1 MIKHDN
7 CIFMLYLLFN
17 FKEKRFTYICPA
29 KPIQMFKKVFTLFII
44 SFYTVFCSAQQVR
57 PLKSSEIYRELKT
70 LKNLPKVLYL
80 AAHPDDENTG
90 LLSWL
95 VNDQNLETGYLSLTR
110 GDGGQNLLGTEQGA
124 ALGLI
129 RTHELLEARKLDGA
143 QQFFTRAIDFGF
155 SKNTTDTFKQ
165 WDENSIIAD
174 VVWVIRKFRPDV
186 IICRFPPTA
195 AAGHGQHA
203 ASAVVAEKAFQLA
216 GDKTAFPNQL
226 KYLKVWQPKR
236 ILWNTFRFGSVNTT
250 SENQLKI
257 TVGQYD
263 AQLGMGY
270 GELAGI
276 SRSLHKSQG
285 AGTQSVAG
293 VKTEYFSYVA
303 GEPAKA
309 NLFDGISKTWTQE
322 GSPDIDQSLDKI
334 ISDFNFNH
342 PENSLPALL
351 ALRKKVMALKDSDLK
366 KDKIKSLDQII
377 LSCAGF
383 MGEMITN
390 QPEAVAG
397 NQYNFRLNVISR
409 AENHVVLENVKWLN
423 TSENINR
430 KLSKDSLIIIQHDI
444 QIPEDAALTE
454 PYWLAKPAVNA
465 ATFSVP
471 NDTLI
476 GLPDTESPLNV
487 LLDLKI
493 GSEKF
498 QVKLP
503 LSFKKLDPV
512 RGDVVEPLRIVPAL
526 EVKFI
531 QPLYLVKENEDLKVS
546 LQVKVN
552 SDRPF
557 RNGKV
562 NLMYNGER
570 LGGGDLQSFNGKYVT
585 VDYTIA
591 KTKLA
596 SIRSNRLQLDAD
608 FVVDGRPYNK
618 KQVLI
623 QYPHLPSLQY
633 FAPASVIVMKG
644 DIQSNVKKVGYI
656 EGAGDFIP
664 EFLRMA
670 GIQVEVL
677 KDEDFY
683 GKADESGSS
692 TQNKLSQYDAIV
704 MGVRANN
711 TEKNLGR
718 WMPFLWAYVKAG
730 GNLVMQYNTNQDV
743 TVDQL
748 GIYNFRIANKRVT
761 EENAAV
767 TFLNPNHKL
776 LNFPNK
782 ITSNDFNGWVQERGA
797 YFPDQWDAAYE
808 PLFEMHD
815 TGEEPLQ
822 GSTLYARYGKGNFIY
837 TPLAF
842 FRQLPAGNVGAARL
856 FLNFLSAQK
865 N

>member
-1 MIKHDN
+1 
-7 CIFMLYLLFN
+7 
-17 FKEKRFTYICPA
+17 
-29 KPIQMFKKVFTLFII
+29 MFKKVSTVFILG
-44 SFYTVFCSAQQVR
+44 FYTVFCSAQQVR
-57 PLKSSEIYRELKT
+57 PSKSSEIYRELKT
-70 LKNLPKVLYL
+70 LKQLPKVLYL

-95 VNDQNLETGYLSLTR
+95 INDQNVETGYLSLTR

-174 VVWVIRKFRPDV
+174 VVWTIRKFRPDV

-203 ASAVVAEKAFQLA
+203 ASAVVAEKAFKLA
-216 GDKTAFPNQL
+216 GDKTAFPDQL
-226 KYLKVWQPKR
+226 KYVNVWQPKR
-236 ILWNTFRFGSVNTT
+236 VLWNTFRFGGVNTT
-250 SENQLKI
+250 AENQLKV

-270 GELAGI
+270 GELAGL

-293 VKTEYFSYVA
+293 IRTEYFSHVI
-303 GEPAKA
+303 GEPAKTT
-309 NLFDGISKTWTQE
+309 LFDGVTKTWTSQ
-322 GSPDIDQSLDKI
+322 GNADIDQSLDKI
-334 ISDFNFNH
+334 ISAFNFNN
-342 PENSLPALL
+342 PDLSLPALL
-351 ALRKKVMALKDSDLK
+351 TLRKKIVALQDADLK
-366 KDKIKSLDQII
+366 KDKLKSLDYII

-383 MGEMITN
+383 MGEVVTN
-390 QPEAVAG
+390 QAEAVAG
-397 NQYNFRLNVISR
+397 DKHNFRLNLISR
-409 AENHVVLENVKWLN
+409 ATNPVILEDVKWLN
-423 TSENINR
+423 QSEIFNK
-430 KLSKDSLIIIQHDI
+430 KLSKDSLITIQHDI
-444 QIPEDAALTE
+444 QIPTDVALTE
-454 PYWLAKPAVNA
+454 PYWLAKSPVNE

-471 NDTLI
+471 NDTLV
-476 GLPDTESPLNV
+476 GLPEAESPLNV
-487 LLDLKI
+487 LLGLRI

-512 RGDVVEPLRIVPAL
+512 RGDVVEALRIVPAL
-526 EVKFI
+526 ELKFT
-531 QPLYLVKENEDLKVS
+531 QPLYVARENEDLHLS
-546 LQVKVN
+546 LNVKVN
-552 SDRPF
+552 SSKKF
-557 RNGKV
+557 SNGKV

-570 LGGGDLQSFNGKYVT
+570 LGGADLSSLNGKDTTIDYV
-585 VDYTIA
+585 IP

-596 SIRSNRLQLDAD
+596 TIHSSRLQLDAN
-608 FVVDGRPYNK
+608 FVADGVTYNK
-618 KQVLI
+618 KQILI
-623 QYPHLPSLQY
+623 QYPHLPTLQY
-633 FAPASVIVMKG
+633 FAPATAAIMKG
-644 DIQSNVKKVGYI
+644 DIQAKVKKVGYI

-664 EFLRMA
+664 DFLRIA
-670 GIQVEVL
+670 GVQVDVL

-683 GKADESGSS
+683 GNIEESTGNGN
-692 TQNKLSQYDAIV
+692 QNKLSQYDAIV
-704 MGVRANN
+704 LGVRANN
-711 TEKNLGR
+711 TEKKLGR
-718 WMPFLWAYVKAG
+718 WMPFLWSYVKAG
-730 GNLVMQYNTNQDV
+730 GNLVMQYNTNQDT
-743 TVDQL
+743 TVDKL
-748 GIYNFRIANKRVT
+748 GMYNFSIANKRVT

-767 TFLNPNHKL
+767 KILNPNHKL

-782 ITSNDFNGWVQERGA
+782 ITADDFKGWIQERGA
-797 YFPDQWDAAYE
+797 YFPAQWDAAYE

-815 TGEEPLQ
+815 TDEEPLQ
-822 GSTLYARYGKGNFIY
+822 GSTLYAKYGKGNFIY

-856 FLNFLSAQK
+856 FFNFLSAQK
-865 N
+865 D

>member
-1 MIKHDN
+1 
-7 CIFMLYLLFN
+7 
-17 FKEKRFTYICPA
+17 
-29 KPIQMFKKVFTLFII
+29 MFKKVFSIFILG
-44 SFYTVFCSAQQVR
+44 FFTVFCSAQQVR
-57 PLKSSEIYRELKT
+57 PSKSSEIYRELKT
-70 LKNLPKVLYL
+70 LKHLPKVLYL

-95 VNDQNLETGYLSLTR
+95 INYQNVETGYLSLTR

-165 WDENSIIAD
+165 WDENSITAD

-203 ASAVVAEKAFQLA
+203 ASAVLAEKAFKLA
-216 GDKTAFPNQL
+216 GDKTAFPDQL
-226 KYLKVWQPKR
+226 KYVNVWQPKR
-236 ILWNTFRFGSVNTT
+236 LLWNTFRFGSVNTT
-250 SENQLKI
+250 AENQLKV

-270 GELAGI
+270 GELAGL

-293 VKTEYFSYVA
+293 IRTEYFSHVL

-309 NLFDGISKTWTQE
+309 TLFDGVNQTFTAK
-322 GSPDIDQSLDKI
+322 GNADIDQSLNKI
-334 ISDFNFNH
+334 ISDFNFNQ
-342 PENSLPALL
+342 PELSLPTLFV
-351 ALRKKVMALKDSDLK
+351 LRKKVMAINDLNLK
-366 KDKIKSLDQII
+366 KDKIKSLDNII

-383 MGEMITN
+383 MGEVVTN
-390 QPEAVAG
+390 QAEAVAG
-397 NQYNFRLNVISR
+397 ENYNFRLNMISR
-409 AENHVVLENVKWLN
+409 AENPVVLENVKWLSQ
-423 TSENINR
+423 SENLNR
-430 KLSKDSLIIIQHDI
+430 KLSKDSLITIEHQI
-444 QIPEDAALTE
+444 QIPADAALTE
-454 PYWLAKPAVNA
+454 PYWLAKPAKDA

-476 GLPDTESPLNV
+476 GLPEAESPLNV

-512 RGDVVEPLRIVPAL
+512 RGDVVEGLRIVPAL
-526 EVKFI
+526 ELKFT
-531 QPLYLVKENEDLKVS
+531 QPLYLVKENEDLHLS
-546 LQVKVN
+546 LNIKVN
-552 SDRPF
+552 SNKQF
-557 RNGKV
+557 KNGKV
-562 NLMYNGER
+562 NLIYKGEQ
-570 LGGGDLQSFNGKYVT
+570 LGSADVKLLNGKDNTIDYV
-585 VDYTIA
+585 IPKA
-591 KTKLA
+591 KLS
-596 SIRSNRLQLDAD
+596 SINSNRLQLDAN
-608 FVVDGRPYNK
+608 FVADGVTYNK

-633 FAPASVIVMKG
+633 FAPATVVVMKG
-644 DIQSNVKKVGYI
+644 DIQAKVKKVGYI
-656 EGAGDFIP
+656 QGAGDFIP
-664 EFLRMA
+664 EFLRIA
-670 GIQVEVL
+670 GIQVGVL

-683 GKADESGSS
+683 GNSDEAGGNRN
-692 TQNKLSQYDAIV
+692 QNKLSQYDAIV

-711 TEKNLGR
+711 SEKKLGR
-718 WMPFLWAYVKAG
+718 WMPFLWSYVKAG
-730 GNLVMQYNTNQDV
+730 GNLVMQYNTNQDT
-743 TVDQL
+743 TVEQL
-748 GIYNFRIANKRVT
+748 GMYHFSIANKRVT

-767 TFLNPNHKL
+767 KFLNPNHKL

-782 ITSNDFNGWVQERGA
+782 ITADDFNGWVQERGA

-808 PLFEMHD
+808 PLFEMQD

-822 GSTLYARYGKGNFIY
+822 GSTLYAKYGKGNFIY

>member
-1 MIKHDN
+1 
-7 CIFMLYLLFN
+7 L
-17 FKEKRFTYICPA
+17 KERRFIYICLA
-29 KPIQMFKKVFTLFII
+29 KQIEMFKKVITVSIL
-44 SFYTVFCSAQQVR
+44 SFNTVFCVAQQVR
-57 PLKSSEIYRELKT
+57 PSKSSEIYRELKT
-70 LKNLPKVLYL
+70 LKHIPKVLYL

-95 VNDQNLETGYLSLTR
+95 INDQNVETGYLSLTR

-165 WDENSIIAD
+165 WNVDSITAD

-203 ASAVVAEKAFQLA
+203 ASAVVAEKAFKLA
-216 GDKTAFPNQL
+216 GDKTAFPDQL
-226 KYLKVWQPKR
+226 KYVNAWQPKR
-236 ILWNTFRFGSVNTT
+236 VLWNTFRFGGVNTT
-250 SENQLKI
+250 AENQLKV

-263 AQLGMGY
+263 ALLGMGY
-270 GELAGI
+270 GELAGL

-293 VKTEYFSYVA
+293 IRTEYFSHVL
-303 GEPAKA
+303 GEPAKEP
-309 NLFDGISKTWTQE
+309 LFDGVAKTWTAK
-322 GSPDIDQSLDKI
+322 GNADIDQSLDKI
-334 ISDFNFNH
+334 ISTFNFNK
-342 PENSLPALL
+342 PDLSLPALL
-351 ALRKKVMALKDSDLK
+351 VLRKKVMTLNDVNLK
-366 KDKIKSLDQII
+366 KDKITALDNII

-383 MGEMITN
+383 MGEAVTN
-390 QPEAVAG
+390 QAEAVAG
-397 NQYNFRLNVISR
+397 DNYNFRLNLISR
-409 AENHVVLENVKWLN
+409 AVNPVVLENVKWLSH
-423 TSENINR
+423 SENFNR
-430 KLSKDSLIIIQHDI
+430 KLSKDSLITIQHDI
-444 QIPEDAALTE
+444 QIPADAALTE
-454 PYWLAKPAVNA
+454 PYWLVKSPTNA

-476 GLPDTESPLNV
+476 GLPEAESPLNV
-487 LLDLKI
+487 LLGLRI

-512 RGDVVEPLRIVPAL
+512 RGDVVEALRIVPAL
-526 EVKFI
+526 ELKFA
-531 QPLYLVKENEDLKVS
+531 QPLYLVKENEDLHLS
-546 LQVKVN
+546 LNFKVN
-552 SDRPF
+552 SNKQF
-557 RNGKV
+557 NNGKV

-570 LGGGDLQSFNGKYVT
+570 LGGGDLKSLNGKDFTIDYVIPKANLT
-585 VDYTIA
+585 LIN
-591 KTKLA
+591 
-596 SIRSNRLQLDAD
+596 SNRLQLDAN
-608 FVVDGRPYNK
+608 FVADGVTYNK

-633 FAPASVIVMKG
+633 FALATVIVMKG
-644 DIQSNVKKVGYI
+644 DIQAKVKRVGYI

-664 EFLRMA
+664 EFLRIA
-670 GIQVEVL
+670 GIQVDVL

-683 GKADESGSS
+683 GNLDESGGNGS
-692 TQNKLSQYDAIV
+692 QNKLSQYDAIV
-704 MGVRANN
+704 LGVRVNN
-711 TEKNLGR
+711 TEKKLGR
-718 WMPFLWAYVKAG
+718 WMPFLWSYVKAG
-730 GNLVMQYNTNQDV
+730 GNLVMQYNTNQDT

-748 GIYNFRIANKRVT
+748 GMYNFSIANKRVT
-761 EENAAV
+761 EENAEV

-782 ITSNDFNGWVQERGA
+782 ITTDDFNGWVQERGA

-815 TGEEPLQ
+815 TDEEALQ
-822 GSTLYARYGKGNFIY
+822 GSTLYAKYGKGNFIY

>member
-1 MIKHDN
+1 
-7 CIFMLYLLFN
+7 
-17 FKEKRFTYICPA
+17 
-29 KPIQMFKKVFTLFII
+29 MFKKVFLGCILGF
-44 SFYTVFCSAQQVR
+44 STVLCSAQQVR
-57 PLKSSEIYRELKT
+57 PSKSSEMYRELKT
-70 LKNLPKVLYL
+70 LKHLPKVLYL

-165 WDENSIIAD
+165 WDENSITAD
-174 VVWVIRKFRPDV
+174 VVWVIRTFRPDV

-203 ASAVVAEKAFQLA
+203 ASAVVAEKAFKLA
-216 GDKTAFPNQL
+216 GDKTAFPDQL
-226 KYLKVWQPKR
+226 RYVNVWQPKR
-236 ILWNTFRFGSVNTT
+236 LLWNTFRFGAVNTT
-250 SENQLKI
+250 AENQLKV

-270 GELAGI
+270 GELAGL

-293 VKTEYFSYVA
+293 IRTEYFSHVA

-309 NLFDGISKTWTQE
+309 TLLDGVTKTWTSK
-322 GSPDIDQSLDKI
+322 GNADIDQALDKI
-334 ISDFNFNH
+334 IAAFNFNN
-342 PENSLPALL
+342 PDLSLPALL
-351 ALRKKVMALKDSDLK
+351 ALRKKVMALQDPELK
-366 KDKIKSLDQII
+366 KDKIKSLDRII

-383 MGEMITN
+383 MGEAVTN

-397 NQYNFRLNVISR
+397 NQYNFKVNLISR
-409 AENHVVLENVKWLN
+409 ADNPVILENIQWLN
-423 TSENINR
+423 QSENLNR
-430 KLSKDSLIIIQHDI
+430 KLAKDSLITIGHDI
-444 QIPEDAALTE
+444 RIPADAALTE

-476 GLPDTESPLNV
+476 GLPEAESPLNV
-487 LLDLKI
+487 MLDLKI
-493 GSEKF
+493 GGEKF

-512 RGDVVEPLRIVPAL
+512 RGDMVEALRVVPAL
-526 EVKFI
+526 ELKFT
-531 QPLYLVKENEDLKVS
+531 QPLYLVKDNEDLHLSVT
-546 LQVKVN
+546 LNVN
-552 SDRPF
+552 SDQKF
-557 RNGKV
+557 SNGKL

-570 LGGGDLQSFNGKYVT
+570 LGGADISSIQGKEIT
-585 VDYTIA
+585 VDCIIPKA
-591 KTKLA
+591 KLT

-608 FVVDGRPYNK
+608 YVAGGITYNK

-633 FAPASVIVMKG
+633 FAPATVAVMKG
-644 DIQSNVKKVGYI
+644 DIRSTVKKVGYI
-656 EGAGDFIP
+656 QGAGDFIP
-664 EFLRMA
+664 EFLRIA
-670 GIQVEVL
+670 GIQVDVL

-683 GKADESGSS
+683 GNADASGDR
-692 TQNKLSQYDAIV
+692 LSQYDAIV
-704 MGVRANN
+704 LGIRANN
-711 TEKNLGR
+711 TEKKLGR
-718 WMPFLWAYVKAG
+718 WMPFLWAYAKAG
-730 GNLVMQYNTNQDV
+730 GNLVMQYNTNQDK

-748 GIYNFRIANKRVT
+748 GMYPFNIANKRVT
-761 EENAAV
+761 EEHAAV
-767 TFLNPNHKL
+767 TFLNPTHKL

-782 ITSNDFNGWVQERGA
+782 ITPDDFKGWVQERGA

-822 GSTLYARYGKGNFIY
+822 GSTLYAKYGKGNFIY

-842 FRQLPAGNVGAARL
+842 FRQLPAGNTGAARL
-856 FLNFLSAQK
+856 FMNFLSAQK

>member
-1 MIKHDN
+1 
-7 CIFMLYLLFN
+7 
-17 FKEKRFTYICPA
+17 
-29 KPIQMFKKVFTLFII
+29 MFKKVSTVFILGL
-44 SFYTVFCSAQQVR
+44 YTVFSAQQVR
-57 PLKSSEIYRELKT
+57 PSKSSEIYRELKT
-70 LKNLPKVLYL
+70 LKHLPKVLYL

-95 VNDQNLETGYLSLTR
+95 INDQNVETGYLSLTR

-165 WDENSIIAD
+165 WDENNIIAD

-203 ASAVVAEKAFQLA
+203 ASAVVAEKAFKLA
-216 GDKTAFPNQL
+216 GDKTVFPNQL
-226 KYLKVWQPKR
+226 KYVNLWQPKR
-236 ILWNTFRFGSVNTT
+236 VLWNTFRFGAVNTT

-270 GELAGI
+270 GELAGL

-293 VKTEYFSYVA
+293 IKTEYFSHVN
-303 GEPAKA
+303 GQPAKETF
-309 NLFDGISKTWTQE
+309 FDGVTKTWTSQ
-322 GSPDIDQSLDKI
+322 GNADIDQSLDKI
-334 ISDFNFNH
+334 ISDFNFNE
-342 PENSLPALL
+342 PDRSLPALL
-351 ALRKKVMALKDSDLK
+351 VLRKKVLALKDSDLK
-366 KDKIKSLDQII
+366 KDKIKSLDNII
-377 LSCAGF
+377 LSCVGF
-383 MGEMITN
+383 MGEVVTN
-390 QPEAVAG
+390 QAEAVAG
-397 NQYNFRLNVISR
+397 DHYNFRLNLISR
-409 AENHVVLENVKWLN
+409 TSNPVVLENVKWLSQ
-423 TSENINR
+423 SENFNR
-430 KLSKDSLIIIQHDI
+430 KLSKDSLITIQHDI
-444 QIPEDAALTE
+444 QIPADAALTE
-454 PYWLAKPAVNA
+454 PYWLAKPAKDA

-471 NDTLI
+471 SDTLI
-476 GLPDTESPLNV
+476 GLPEAESPLNV
-487 LLDLKI
+487 LLGLKI
-493 GSEKF
+493 GSENF

-512 RGDVVEPLRIVPAL
+512 RGDVVEVLRIVPAL
-526 EVKFI
+526 ELKFT
-531 QPLYLVKENEDLKVS
+531 QPLYLVKENEDLNLS
-546 LQVKVN
+546 LNFKVN
-552 SDRPF
+552 SSKQF
-557 RNGKV
+557 NNGKV
-562 NLMYNGER
+562 NLLYNGER
-570 LGGGDLQSFNGKYVT
+570 LGGGDLKSINGKDFT
-585 VDYTIA
+585 VDYVIP
-591 KTKLA
+591 KTKLV
-596 SIRSNRLQLDAD
+596 SIKSNQLQLDAN
-608 FVVDGRPYNK
+608 FFADGVTYNK

-633 FAPASVIVMKG
+633 FTPATVEVMKG
-644 DIQSNVKKVGYI
+644 DIQAKVKKVGYVQ
-656 EGAGDFIP
+656 GAGDFIP
-664 EFLRMA
+664 EFLRIA
-670 GIQVEVL
+670 GIQVDVL

-683 GKADESGSS
+683 GNLDESNGNGN
-692 TQNKLSQYDAIV
+692 QNKLSQYDAIV
-704 MGVRANN
+704 LGVRANN
-711 TEKNLGR
+711 TEKKLGR
-718 WMPFLWAYVKAG
+718 WMPFLWSYVKTG
-730 GNLVMQYNTNQDV
+730 GNLVMQYNTNQDT

-748 GIYNFRIANKRVT
+748 GMYNFNIANKRVT
-761 EENAAV
+761 EENAEV
-767 TFLNPNHKL
+767 KFLNPNHKL
-776 LNFPNK
+776 LSFPNK
-782 ITSNDFNGWVQERGA
+782 ITADDFNGWVQERGA
-797 YFPDQWDAAYE
+797 YFPDKWDAAYE

-822 GSTLYARYGKGNFIY
+822 GSTLYAKYGKGNFIY

>member
-1 MIKHDN
+1 
-7 CIFMLYLLFN
+7 
-17 FKEKRFTYICPA
+17 
-29 KPIQMFKKVFTLFII
+29 MFKKVSTVFILG
-44 SFYTVFCSAQQVR
+44 FYTVFCSAQQVR
-57 PLKSSEIYRELKT
+57 PSKSSEIYRELKT
-70 LKNLPKVLYL
+70 LKQLPKVLYL
-80 AAHPDDENTG
+80 AAHPDDENTR

-95 VNDQNLETGYLSLTR
+95 INDQNVETGYLSLTR

-165 WDENSIIAD
+165 WDADSITAD

-203 ASAVVAEKAFQLA
+203 ASAVVAEKAFKLA
-216 GDKTAFPNQL
+216 GDKTAFPDQL
-226 KYLKVWQPKR
+226 KYVNVWQPKR
-236 ILWNTFRFGSVNTT
+236 VLWNTFRFGGVNTT
-250 SENQLKI
+250 AEDQLKV

-270 GELAGI
+270 GELAGL

-293 VKTEYFSYVA
+293 IKTEYFSHVL
-303 GEPAKA
+303 GETAKA
-309 NLFDGISKTWTQE
+309 TLFDGITKTWTSQ
-322 GSPDIDQSLDKI
+322 GSADIDQSLDKI
-334 ISDFNFNH
+334 ISAFNFNN
-342 PENSLPALL
+342 PDLSLPALL
-351 ALRKKVMALKDSDLK
+351 ALRKKVMALKDADLK
-366 KDKIKSLDQII
+366 KDKIKSLDNII

-383 MGEMITN
+383 MGEVVTN
-390 QPEAVAG
+390 QAEAVAG
-397 NQYNFRLNVISR
+397 DHYNFRLNLISR
-409 AENHVVLENVKWLN
+409 AANPVVLDNVQWLSQ
-423 TSENINR
+423 SESFNR
-430 KLSKDSLIIIQHDI
+430 KLSKDSLITIQHDI
-444 QIPEDAALTE
+444 QIPADAALTE
-454 PYWLAKPAVNA
+454 PYWLAKSPKDA

-476 GLPDTESPLNV
+476 GLPEAESPLNV
-487 LLDLKI
+487 LLGLKI
-493 GSEKF
+493 GSESF

-512 RGDVVEPLRIVPAL
+512 RGDVVEALRIVPAL
-526 EVKFI
+526 ELKFT
-531 QPLYLVKENEDLKVS
+531 QALYLVKENEDLHLS
-546 LQVKVN
+546 LNVKAN
-552 SDRPF
+552 SNKPYN
-557 RNGKV
+557 NGIL

-570 LGGGDLQSFNGKYVT
+570 LGSANISSLNGKDTTIDYV
-585 VDYTIA
+585 IP

-596 SIRSNRLQLDAD
+596 AIPSSRLQLDAN
-608 FVVDGRPYNK
+608 FVADGVTYNK

-633 FAPASVIVMKG
+633 FSPATVTVMKG
-644 DIQSNVKKVGYI
+644 DIQAKIKKVGYI

-664 EFLRMA
+664 EFLRIA
-670 GIQVEVL
+670 GIQVDVL

-683 GKADESGSS
+683 GKLDENGGNAS
-692 TQNKLSQYDAIV
+692 QNKLSQYDAIV
-704 MGVRANN
+704 LGVRANN
-711 TEKNLGR
+711 TEKKLGR
-718 WMPFLWAYVKAG
+718 WMPFLWSYVKSG
-730 GNLVMQYNTNQDV
+730 GNLVMQYNTNQDT

-748 GIYNFRIANKRVT
+748 GMYNFSIANKRVT

-767 TFLNPNHKL
+767 KFLNPNHKL

-782 ITSNDFNGWVQERGA
+782 ITMDDFKGWVQERGA
-797 YFPDQWDAAYE
+797 YFPAQWDAAYE

-856 FLNFLSAQK
+856 FFNFLSAQK

>member
-1 MIKHDN
+1 
-7 CIFMLYLLFN
+7 
-17 FKEKRFTYICPA
+17 
-29 KPIQMFKKVFTLFII
+29 MFKKVSTVFILG
-44 SFYTVFCSAQQVR
+44 FYTVFCSAQQIR
-57 PLKSSEIYRELKT
+57 PLKSSEIYRDLKT
-70 LKNLPKVLYL
+70 LKHLPKVLYL

-95 VNDQNLETGYLSLTR
+95 INDQNVETGYLSLTR

-165 WDENSIIAD
+165 WNADSITAD
-174 VVWVIRKFRPDV
+174 VVWVIRQFRPDV

-203 ASAVVAEKAFQLA
+203 ASAVVAEKAFKLA
-216 GDKTAFPNQL
+216 GDKNAFPDQL
-226 KYLKVWQPKR
+226 KYVNVWQPKR
-236 ILWNTFRFGSVNTT
+236 VLWNTFRFGGVNTT
-250 SENQLKI
+250 AENQLKV

-270 GELAGI
+270 GELAGL

-293 VKTEYFSYVA
+293 IRTEYFSHVV
-303 GEPAKA
+303 GEPAKTT
-309 NLFDGISKTWTQE
+309 LFDGVTKTWTSQ
-322 GSPDIDQSLDKI
+322 GNADIDKALDQI
-334 ISDFNFNH
+334 ITAFNFNT
-342 PENSLPALL
+342 PEQSLPALL
-351 ALRKKVMALKDSDLK
+351 ALRKKIMMLKDSDLK
-366 KDKIKSLDQII
+366 KDKIKSLDHII

-383 MGEMITN
+383 MGEVATN
-390 QPEAVAG
+390 QAEAVAG
-397 NQYNFRLNVISR
+397 DHYNFRLNLISR
-409 AENHVVLENVKWLN
+409 SADPVVLENVKWLN
-423 TSENINR
+423 QSESLNR
-430 KLSKDSLIIIQHDI
+430 LLSKDSLITIQHDI
-444 QIPEDAALTE
+444 QIPTDAALTE
-454 PYWLAKPAVNA
+454 PYWLAKPPANA

-471 NDTLI
+471 DETLI
-476 GLPDTESPLNV
+476 GLPEAESPLNV
-487 LLDLKI
+487 LVGLKI

-512 RGDVVEPLRIVPAL
+512 RGDVVEALRIVPAVEL
-526 EVKFI
+526 KFT
-531 QPLYLVKENEDLKVS
+531 QPLYLVKENEDLHLS
-546 LQVKVN
+546 LHLKVN
-552 SDRPF
+552 SDKQL
-557 RNGKV
+557 GKGNL
-562 NLMYNGER
+562 NLMYNGEK
-570 LGGGDLQSFNGKYVT
+570 LGGTDVNSFNGKDFT
-585 VDYTIA
+585 VDYVIP
-591 KTKLA
+591 KSRLA
-596 SIRSNRLQLDAD
+596 SINSSRLQLDAN
-608 FVVDGRPYNK
+608 FVADGVTYNK

-633 FAPASVIVMKG
+633 FAPAMVTVMKG
-644 DIQSNVKKVGYI
+644 DIQAKIKKVGYI

-664 EFLRMA
+664 EFLRIA
-670 GIQVEVL
+670 GVQVEVL
-677 KDEDFY
+677 KDGDFY
-683 GKADESGSS
+683 GNTDASGSN
-692 TQNKLSQYDAIV
+692 QNKLSQYDAIV
-704 MGVRANN
+704 LGVRANN
-711 TEKNLGR
+711 TEKKLGR
-718 WMPFLWAYVKAG
+718 WMPFLYSYVKEG
-730 GNLVMQYNTNQDV
+730 GNLVMQYNTNQDT

-748 GIYNFRIANKRVT
+748 GMYNFSIANKRVT
-761 EENAAV
+761 EENATV

-782 ITSNDFNGWVQERGA
+782 ITADDFKGWVQERGA
-797 YFPDQWDAAYE
+797 YFPAQWDAAYE

-815 TGEEPLQ
+815 TDEEPLK

-856 FLNFLSAQK
+856 FFNFLSAQK

>member
-1 MIKHDN
+1 
-7 CIFMLYLLFN
+7 
-17 FKEKRFTYICPA
+17 
-29 KPIQMFKKVFTLFII
+29 MFKKVSTVFILGL
-44 SFYTVFCSAQQVR
+44 YTVFCSAQQVR
-57 PLKSSEIYRELKT
+57 PSKSSEIYRELKT
-70 LKNLPKVLYL
+70 LKQLPKVLYL

-95 VNDQNLETGYLSLTR
+95 INDQNVETGYLSLTR

-165 WDENSIIAD
+165 WDADSITAD
-174 VVWVIRKFRPDV
+174 VVWAIRKFRPDV

-203 ASAVVAEKAFQLA
+203 ASAVVAEKAFKLA
-216 GDKTAFPNQL
+216 GDKNAFPDQL
-226 KYLKVWQPKR
+226 KYVNVWQPKR
-236 ILWNTFRFGSVNTT
+236 VLWNTFRFGSVNTT
-250 SENQLKI
+250 AENQLKV

-270 GELAGI
+270 GELAGL

-293 VKTEYFSYVA
+293 IRTEYFSHVI
-303 GEPAKA
+303 GEPAKTT
-309 NLFDGISKTWTQE
+309 LFDGVVKTWS
-322 GSPDIDQSLDKI
+322 GKGNADIDQSLDKI
-334 ISDFNFNH
+334 ISAFNFNDPDH
-342 PENSLPALL
+342 SLPALL
-351 ALRKKVMALKDSDLK
+351 ALRKKVMALQDAELK
-366 KDKIKSLDQII
+366 KDKIKSLDNII

-383 MGEMITN
+383 MGEAVTN
-390 QPEAVAG
+390 QAEAVAG
-397 NQYNFRLNVISR
+397 DHYNFRLNLISR
-409 AENHVVLENVKWLN
+409 AVNPVVLEHVKWLGQ
-423 TSENINR
+423 SESFNR
-430 KLSKDSLIIIQHDI
+430 TLSKDSLITIQHDI
-444 QIPEDAALTE
+444 QIPADTALTE
-454 PYWLAKPAVNA
+454 PYWLAKPATNA

-476 GLPDTESPLNV
+476 GLPEAESPMNV
-487 LLDLKI
+487 LLGLRI

-512 RGDVVEPLRIVPAL
+512 RGDVVEALRIVPAL
-526 EVKFI
+526 ELKFT
-531 QPLYLVKENEDLKVS
+531 QPLYLVRENEDLHLS
-546 LQVKVN
+546 LNFKVN
-552 SDRPF
+552 SSKQYSK
-557 RNGKV
+557 GV
-562 NLMYNGER
+562 LNLMYKGER
-570 LGGGDLQSFNGKYVT
+570 LGGADLSSLSGKNTTIDYV
-585 VDYTIA
+585 IPKA
-591 KTKLA
+591 KLS
-596 SIRSNRLQLDAD
+596 SIHSSRLQLDAN
-608 FVVDGRPYNK
+608 FVADGVTYNK

-633 FAPASVIVMKG
+633 FAPATVTVMKG
-644 DIQSNVKKVGYI
+644 DIQAKVKKVGYI

-664 EFLRMA
+664 EFLRIA
-670 GIQVEVL
+670 GIQVNVL

-683 GKADESGSS
+683 GNLDESGGKGGP
-692 TQNKLSQYDAIV
+692 NKLLQYDAIV
-704 MGVRANN
+704 LGVRANN
-711 TEKNLGR
+711 TVKKLDR
-718 WMPFLWAYVKAG
+718 WMPFLWSYVKAG
-730 GNLVMQYNTNQDV
+730 GNLVMQYNTNQDT

-748 GIYNFRIANKRVT
+748 GMYNFSIANKRVT

-782 ITSNDFNGWVQERGA
+782 ITKDDFNDWVQERGA
-797 YFPDQWDAAYE
+797 YFPDHWDAAYE

-815 TGEEPLQ
+815 TDEQPLQ
-822 GSTLYARYGKGNFIY
+822 GSTLYAQYGKGNFIY

-856 FLNFLSAQK
+856 FFNFLSAQK

>member
-1 MIKHDN
+1 
-7 CIFMLYLLFN
+7 MLC
-17 FKEKRFTYICPA
+17 KAIH
-29 KPIQMFKKVFTLFII
+29 MFKKAITVFILGLF
-44 SFYTVFCSAQQVR
+44 TVFCPAQQVR
-57 PLKSSEIYRELKT
+57 PSKSSEIYRDLKT
-70 LKNLPKVLYL
+70 LKNIPKVLYL

-95 VNDQNLETGYLSLTR
+95 INDKNVETGYLSLTR

-165 WDENSIIAD
+165 WDENIITAD

-203 ASAVVAEKAFQLA
+203 ASAVLAEKAFKLA
-216 GDKTAFPNQL
+216 GDKTAFPDQL
-226 KYLKVWQPKR
+226 KYVNVWQPKR
-236 ILWNTFRFGSVNTT
+236 LLWNTFRFGSVNTT
-250 SENQLKI
+250 AENQMKI

-263 AQLGMGY
+263 AQLGLGY
-270 GELAGI
+270 GELAGL

-293 VKTEYFSYVA
+293 IKTEYFSHVE
-303 GEPAKA
+303 GEPARST
-309 NLFDGISKTWTQE
+309 LFDDVAKTWTAK
-322 GSPDIDQSLDKI
+322 GNTDIDQALDKI
-334 ISDFNFNH
+334 ISAFNFNQ
-342 PENSLPALL
+342 PDLSLPALL
-351 ALRKKVMALKDSDLK
+351 VLRKKVMALKDSDLK
-366 KDKIKSLDQII
+366 KDKIKSLDHII

-383 MGEMITN
+383 MGEVVTN
-390 QPEAVAG
+390 QAETVAG
-397 NQYNFRLNVISR
+397 DQYNFKLNLISR
-409 AENHVVLENVKWLN
+409 AENPVILENVKWLN
-423 TSENINR
+423 QSENVNR
-430 KLSKDSLIIIQHDI
+430 KLSKDSLITIQHDI
-444 QIPEDAALTE
+444 QIPADAALTE
-454 PYWLAKPAVNA
+454 PYWLVKPAKDA
-465 ATFSVP
+465 STFSVA

-476 GLPDTESPLNV
+476 GLPEAESPLGV

-493 GSEKF
+493 GLEKL

-512 RGDVVEPLRIVPAL
+512 RGDVVEALRIVPAVEL
-526 EVKFI
+526 KFN
-531 QPLYLVKENEDLKVS
+531 QPLYLVKENEDLNLS
-546 LQVKVN
+546 LNFKVN
-552 SDRPF
+552 SDKQF
-557 RNGKV
+557 SNGKV
-562 NLMYNGER
+562 NLMFNGER
-570 LGGGDLQSFNGKYVT
+570 LGGGDLQSINGKDFT
-585 VDYTIA
+585 IDYIIPKA
-591 KTKLA
+591 KLA
-596 SIRSNRLQLDAD
+596 SKQSNRLQVDANY
-608 FVVDGRPYNK
+608 VVDGMTYNK

-633 FAPASVIVMKG
+633 FTPATVTVMKG
-644 DIQSNVKKVGYI
+644 DIQSKVKKVAYI

-664 EFLRMA
+664 EFLRIA
-670 GIQVEVL
+670 GIQVDVL
-677 KDEDFY
+677 KDADFY
-683 GKADESGSS
+683 GNPDGNGENSS
-692 TQNKLSQYDAIV
+692 QNKLSEYDAIIL
-704 MGVRANN
+704 GVRANN
-711 TEKNLGR
+711 TEKKLGR
-718 WMPFLWAYVKAG
+718 WMPFLWSYVKAG
-730 GNLVMQYNTNQDV
+730 GNLVVQYNTNQDT

-748 GIYNFRIANKRVT
+748 GIYSFSIANKRVT

-767 TFLNPNHKL
+767 KFLNPNHKL

-782 ITSNDFNGWVQERGA
+782 ITAEDFNGWVQERGA
-797 YFPDQWDAAYE
+797 YFPDKWDAAYE

-822 GSTLYARYGKGNFIY
+822 GSTLYAKYGKGNFIY

>member
-1 MIKHDN
+1 
-7 CIFMLYLLFN
+7 
-17 FKEKRFTYICPA
+17 
-29 KPIQMFKKVFTLFII
+29 MFKKVSTVFILG
-44 SFYTVFCSAQQVR
+44 FYTVFCSAQQVR
-57 PLKSSEIYRELKT
+57 PSKSSEIYRELKT
-70 LKNLPKVLYL
+70 LKQLPKVLYL

-95 VNDQNLETGYLSLTR
+95 INDQNVETGYLSLTR

-165 WDENSIIAD
+165 WDADSITAD

-203 ASAVVAEKAFQLA
+203 ASAVVAEKAFKLA
-216 GDKTAFPNQL
+216 GDKTAFPDQL
-226 KYLKVWQPKR
+226 KYVNVWQPKR
-236 ILWNTFRFGSVNTT
+236 VLWNTFRFGGVNTT
-250 SENQLKI
+250 AENQLKV

-270 GELAGI
+270 GELAGL

-293 VKTEYFSYVA
+293 IRTEYFAHVI

-309 NLFDGISKTWTQE
+309 TLFDGVVKTWTAK
-322 GSPDIDQSLDKI
+322 GNTDIDQSLDKI
-334 ISDFNFNH
+334 ISAFNFNN
-342 PENSLPALL
+342 PDLSLPALL
-351 ALRKKVMALKDSDLK
+351 ALRKKVMALQDADLK
-366 KDKIKSLDQII
+366 RDKIKSIDNII
-377 LSCAGF
+377 VSCAGF
-383 MGEMITN
+383 MGEVVTN
-390 QPEAVAG
+390 QAEAVAG
-397 NQYNFRLNVISR
+397 DHYNFRLNLISR
-409 AENHVVLENVKWLN
+409 AANPVVLEDVKWLSQ
-423 TSENINR
+423 SESFNR
-430 KLSKDSLIIIQHDI
+430 KLSKDSLITIQHDI
-444 QIPEDAALTE
+444 QIPADAALTE
-454 PYWLAKPAVNA
+454 PYWLTKSPTNA

-471 NDTLI
+471 NDTLV
-476 GLPDTESPLNV
+476 GLPEAESPLNV
-487 LLDLKI
+487 WVGLKI

-512 RGDVVEPLRIVPAL
+512 RGDVVEALRIVPAVEL
-526 EVKFI
+526 KFA
-531 QPLYLVKENEDLKVS
+531 QPLYVVKENEDVHLS
-546 LQVKVN
+546 LNLKVN
-552 SDRPF
+552 SNKQYS
-557 RNGKV
+557 NGIL

-570 LGGGDLQSFNGKYVT
+570 LGGTNINSLNGKDTTIDYV
-585 VDYTIA
+585 IP
-591 KTKLA
+591 KSKLA
-596 SIRSNRLQLDAD
+596 TIHSSRLQLDAN
-608 FVVDGRPYNK
+608 FVADGVTYNK

-633 FAPASVIVMKG
+633 FSPATAIVMKG
-644 DIQSNVKKVGYI
+644 DIQAKVKKVGYI

-664 EFLRMA
+664 EFLRIA
-670 GIQVEVL
+670 GVQVEVL

-683 GKADESGSS
+683 GNLDESAGNGS
-692 TQNKLSQYDAIV
+692 QNKLSQYDAIV
-704 MGVRANN
+704 LGIRANN
-711 TEKNLGR
+711 TEKKLGR
-718 WMPFLWAYVKAG
+718 WMPFLWSYVKAG
-730 GNLVMQYNTNQDV
+730 GNLVMQYNTNQDT
-743 TVDQL
+743 TVDKL
-748 GIYNFRIANKRVT
+748 GMYNFSIANKRVT

-782 ITSNDFNGWVQERGA
+782 ITADDFKGWVQERGA
-797 YFPDQWDAAYE
+797 YFPAQWDAAYE

-822 GSTLYARYGKGNFIY
+822 GSTLYAKYGKGNFIY

>member
-1 MIKHDN
+1 
-7 CIFMLYLLFN
+7 
-17 FKEKRFTYICPA
+17 
-29 KPIQMFKKVFTLFII
+29 MFKKLII
-44 SFYTVFCSAQQVR
+44 VLILGFSTVFCRAQQVR
-57 PLKSSEIYRELKT
+57 PSKSSEIYRELKT
-70 LKNLPKVLYL
+70 LKHLPKVLYL

-95 VNDQNLETGYLSLTR
+95 INDRNVETGYLSLTR

-165 WDENSIIAD
+165 WDADLITAD
-174 VVWVIRKFRPDV
+174 VVWVIRQFRPDV

-203 ASAVVAEKAFQLA
+203 ASAVVAEKAFKLA

-226 KYLKVWQPKR
+226 KYVKVWQPKR
-236 ILWNTFRFGSVNTT
+236 VLWNTFRFGAVNTT
-250 SENQLKI
+250 AENQLKV

-270 GELAGI
+270 GELAGL

-293 VKTEYFSYVA
+293 IRTEYFSHVL

-309 NLFDGISKTWTQE
+309 ALFDGVVKTWTAK
-322 GSPDIDQSLDKI
+322 GNTDIDQSLDKI
-334 ISDFNFNH
+334 ISAFNFNQ
-342 PENSLPALL
+342 PDLSLPALL
-351 ALRKKVMALKDSDLK
+351 VLRKKVMAINDVNLK
-366 KDKIKSLDQII
+366 KDKMTALDHII

-383 MGEMITN
+383 MGEAVTN
-390 QPEAVAG
+390 QAEAVAG
-397 NQYNFRLNVISR
+397 EHYNFRLNLISR
-409 AENHVVLENVKWLN
+409 AENPVVVENVKWLN
-423 TSENINR
+423 QSESFNR
-430 KLSKDSLIIIQHDI
+430 KLSKDSLMTIEHDI
-444 QIPEDAALTE
+444 QIPADAALTE
-454 PYWLAKPAVNA
+454 PYWLAKPATDA

-476 GLPDTESPLNV
+476 GLPEAESPLNV

-493 GSEKF
+493 GPEKF
-498 QVKLP
+498 RVKLP

-512 RGDVVEPLRIVPAL
+512 RGDVVEALRVIPAL
-526 EVKFI
+526 ELKFT
-531 QPLYLVKENEDLKVS
+531 QPLYLVKENEDLRLS
-546 LQVKVN
+546 LNVKVN
-552 SDRPF
+552 S
-557 RNGKV
+557 NKQYNKGTL

-570 LGGGDLQSFNGKYVT
+570 LGTADVNPVTEKDFTIDYV
-585 VDYTIA
+585 IP

-596 SIRSNRLQLDAD
+596 SIHSNRLQLDAD
-608 FVVDGRPYNK
+608 FVADGVTYNK

-633 FAPASVIVMKG
+633 FVPASVTVMKG
-644 DIQSNVKKVGYI
+644 DIRATVKKVGYI
-656 EGAGDFIP
+656 QGAGDFIP
-664 EFLRMA
+664 EFLRIA
-670 GIQVEVL
+670 GIQVEIL

-683 GKADESGSS
+683 GNPDGSGGNGS
-692 TQNKLSQYDAIV
+692 QNRLSQYDAIV
-704 MGVRANN
+704 LGVRANN
-711 TEKNLGR
+711 TEKKLGR
-718 WMPFLWAYVKAG
+718 WMPFLWSYVKAG
-730 GNLVMQYNTNQDV
+730 GNLVMQYNTSQDT
-743 TVDQL
+743 TVKQL
-748 GIYNFRIANKRVT
+748 GIYSFSIANKRVT

-767 TFLNPNHKL
+767 TFLNPAHKL

-782 ITSNDFNGWVQERGA
+782 ITADDFKGWVQERGA
-797 YFPDQWDAAYE
+797 YFPDQWDAAYQ

-822 GSTLYARYGKGNFIY
+822 GSTLYAPYGKGNFIY

>member
-1 MIKHDN
+1 
-7 CIFMLYLLFN
+7 
-17 FKEKRFTYICPA
+17 
-29 KPIQMFKKVFTLFII
+29 MFKKVSTVFILG
-44 SFYTVFCSAQQVR
+44 FYTVFCSAQQVR
-57 PLKSSEIYRELKT
+57 PSQSSEIYREIKT
-70 LKNLPKVLYL
+70 LKHLPKVLYL

-95 VNDQNLETGYLSLTR
+95 INDQNVETGYLSLTR

-155 SKNTTDTFKQ
+155 SKNTIDTFKQ
-165 WDENSIIAD
+165 WNADSITAD
-174 VVWVIRKFRPDV
+174 VVWVIRKFRPDI

-203 ASAVVAEKAFQLA
+203 ASAVVAEKAFKLA
-216 GDKTAFPNQL
+216 GDKTAFPDQL
-226 KYLKVWQPKR
+226 KYVNAWQPKR
-236 ILWNTFRFGSVNTT
+236 VLWNTFRFGGVNTT
-250 SENQLKI
+250 AENQLKV

-270 GELAGI
+270 GELAGL

-293 VKTEYFSYVA
+293 IRTEYFAHVA
-303 GEPAKA
+303 GEPAEA
-309 NLFDGISKTWTQE
+309 TLFDGVTKTWTSQ
-322 GSPDIDQSLDKI
+322 GNADIDQSLDQI
-334 ISDFNFNH
+334 ISAFNFNH
-342 PENSLPALL
+342 PDLSLPALL
-351 ALRKKVMALKDSDLK
+351 ALRKKVMAIKDGDFK
-366 KDKIKSLDQII
+366 KDKIKSLDHII

-383 MGEMITN
+383 MGEVVTN
-390 QPEAVAG
+390 QAEAVAG
-397 NQYNFRLNVISR
+397 DHYTFRLNLISR
-409 AENHVVLENVKWLN
+409 AADPVILEDVQWLSQ
-423 TSENINR
+423 SENFNR
-430 KLSKDSLIIIQHDI
+430 KLSKDSLITIQHDI
-444 QIPEDAALTE
+444 QIPADAALTE
-454 PYWLAKPAVNA
+454 PYWLAKPPVNA

-476 GLPDTESPLNV
+476 GLPEAESPLNV
-487 LLDLKI
+487 LLGLKI

-512 RGDVVEPLRIVPAL
+512 RGDVVEALRIVPAL
-526 EVKFI
+526 ELKFT
-531 QPLYLVKENEDLKVS
+531 QSLYWVKENEDLRLS
-546 LQVKVN
+546 LHFKVN
-552 SDRPF
+552 SNKPF
-557 RNGKV
+557 NKGV
-562 NLMYNGER
+562 LNLMYNGER
-570 LGGGDLQSFNGKYVT
+570 LGSAEVNSIKEKDFTFDYV
-585 VDYTIA
+585 IPKA
-591 KTKLA
+591 KLA
-596 SIRSNRLQLDAD
+596 SLSSNRLQLDVNYVAD
-608 FVVDGRPYNK
+608 GAIYNK
-618 KQVLI
+618 KQILI

-633 FAPASVIVMKG
+633 FAPATVTVMKG
-644 DIQSNVKKVGYI
+644 DIQAKVKKVGYI
-656 EGAGDFIP
+656 QGAGDFIP
-664 EFLRMA
+664 EFLRIA
-670 GIQVEVL
+670 GVQVDIL

-683 GKADESGSS
+683 GNIDESGGNDN
-692 TQNKLSQYDAIV
+692 QNKLSQYDAIV
-704 MGVRANN
+704 LGVRANN
-711 TEKNLGR
+711 TEKKLGR
-718 WMPFLWAYVKAG
+718 WMPFLWSYAKAG
-730 GNLVMQYNTNQDV
+730 GNLVMQYNTNQDT
-743 TVDQL
+743 TVDKL
-748 GIYNFRIANKRVT
+748 GMYNFTIANKRVT

-767 TFLNPNHKL
+767 RFLNPNHKL

-782 ITSNDFNGWVQERGA
+782 ITADDFKGWVQERGA
-797 YFPDQWDAAYE
+797 YFPAQWDAAYE

-815 TGEEPLQ
+815 TDEEPLQ

>member
-1 MIKHDN
+1 
-7 CIFMLYLLFN
+7 
-17 FKEKRFTYICPA
+17 
-29 KPIQMFKKVFTLFII
+29 MFKKVI
-44 SFYTVFCSAQQVR
+44 TVCILGLYPVFGSAQQVR
-57 PLKSSEIYRELKT
+57 PSKSSEIYRELKT
-70 LKNLPKVLYL
+70 LKQLPKVLYL

-95 VNDQNLETGYLSLTR
+95 INDQNVETGYLSLTR

-165 WDENSIIAD
+165 WNADNITAD
-174 VVWVIRKFRPDV
+174 VVWVIRQFRPDV
-186 IICRFPPTA
+186 IICRFPPNA

-203 ASAVVAEKAFQLA
+203 ASAVVAEKAFKLA
-216 GDKTAFPNQL
+216 GDKSAFPDQL
-226 KYLKVWQPKR
+226 KYVNIWQPKR
-236 ILWNTFRFGSVNTT
+236 LLWNTFRFGGVNTT
-250 SENQLKI
+250 AENQLKV

-270 GELAGI
+270 GELAGL

-293 VKTEYFSYVA
+293 IRTEYFAHVA
-303 GEPAKA
+303 GEPAKTT
-309 NLFDGISKTWTQE
+309 LFDGVAKTWTSQ
-322 GSPDIDQSLDKI
+322 GKADMDQSLDKI
-334 ISDFNFNH
+334 ISAFNFNN
-342 PENSLPALL
+342 PELSLPALL
-351 ALRKKVMALKDSDLK
+351 ALRKKVVTLQDADLK
-366 KDKIKSLDQII
+366 KDKIKSLDHII

-383 MGEMITN
+383 MGEVVTN
-390 QPEAVAG
+390 QAEAVAG
-397 NQYNFRLNVISR
+397 DHYNFRLNLISR
-409 AENHVVLENVKWLN
+409 AENPIILEDVQWLN
-423 TSENINR
+423 QSENFNR
-430 KLSKDSLIIIQHDI
+430 KLSKDSLMTIQHDI
-444 QIPEDAALTE
+444 QIPADAALTE
-454 PYWLAKPAVNA
+454 PYWLARPPVNA

-476 GLPDTESPLNV
+476 GLPEAESPLNV
-487 LLDLKI
+487 LLGLRI

-512 RGDVVEPLRIVPAL
+512 RGDVVEALRIVPAL
-526 EVKFI
+526 ELKFI
-531 QPLYLVKENEDLKVS
+531 QPLYVINENEDLHLS
-546 LQVKVN
+546 LNVKVN
-552 SDRPF
+552 SNKQYG
-557 RNGKV
+557 NGNL

-570 LGGGDLQSFNGKYVT
+570 LGGTAISSLKGKEATIEYV
-585 VDYTIA
+585 IP

-596 SIRSNRLQLDAD
+596 AIHSSRLQLDAN
-608 FVVDGRPYNK
+608 FIADGVTYNK

-633 FAPASVIVMKG
+633 FSPATTTIMKG
-644 DIQSNVKKVGYI
+644 DIQAKIKKVGYV

-664 EFLRMA
+664 DFLRIA
-670 GIQVEVL
+670 GIQVDIL

-683 GKADESGSS
+683 GNIDEPAANGN
-692 TQNKLSQYDAIV
+692 QNKLSQYDAIV
-704 MGVRANN
+704 LGVRANN
-711 TEKNLGR
+711 TEKKLGR
-718 WMPFLWAYVKAG
+718 WMPFLWSYVKKG
-730 GNLVMQYNTNQDV
+730 GNLVMQYNTNQDT

-748 GIYNFRIANKRVT
+748 GMYNFSIANKRVT

-782 ITSNDFNGWVQERGA
+782 ITVDDFKGWIQERGA
-797 YFPDQWDAAYE
+797 YFPAQWDAAYE

-815 TGEEPLQ
+815 TDEEPLK
-822 GSTLYARYGKGNFIY
+822 GSTLYAKYGNGNFIY

-856 FLNFLSAQK
+856 FFNFLSAQK

>member
-1 MIKHDN
+1 
-7 CIFMLYLLFN
+7 
-17 FKEKRFTYICPA
+17 
-29 KPIQMFKKVFTLFII
+29 MFKKVSTVFILG
-44 SFYTVFCSAQQVR
+44 FYTVFCSAQQVR
-57 PLKSSEIYRELKT
+57 PSKSSEIYRELKT
-70 LKNLPKVLYL
+70 LKHLPKVLYL

-95 VNDQNLETGYLSLTR
+95 INEQNVETGYLSLTR

-165 WDENSIIAD
+165 WNADSITAD
-174 VVWVIRKFRPDV
+174 VVWVIRQFRPDV

-203 ASAVVAEKAFQLA
+203 ASAVVAEKAFKLA
-216 GDKTAFPNQL
+216 GDKTAFPDQL
-226 KYLKVWQPKR
+226 KYVNVWQPKR
-236 ILWNTFRFGSVNTT
+236 VLWNTFRFGGVNTT
-250 SENQLKI
+250 AENQLKV

-270 GELAGI
+270 GELAGL

-293 VKTEYFSYVA
+293 IRTEYFAHVA
-303 GEPAKA
+303 GEPAKTT
-309 NLFDGISKTWTQE
+309 LFDGVVKTWTSQ
-322 GSPDIDQSLDKI
+322 GNADIDQALDKI
-334 ISDFNFNH
+334 ISAFNFNE
-342 PENSLPALL
+342 PAQSLPALL
-351 ALRKKVMALKDSDLK
+351 ALRKKVMVLNDSDQK
-366 KDKIKSLDQII
+366 KDKIKSLDNII

-383 MGEMITN
+383 MGEVVTH
-390 QPEAVAG
+390 QAEAVAG
-397 NQYNFRLNVISR
+397 DHYNFRLNLISR
-409 AENHVVLENVKWLN
+409 AANPVVLDEVKWLN
-423 TSENINR
+423 QSENFNR
-430 KLSKDSLIIIQHDI
+430 VLSKDSLITIQHDI
-444 QIPEDAALTE
+444 QIPTEAALTE
-454 PYWLAKPAVNA
+454 PYWLAKPPVNA

-471 NDTLI
+471 DKTLI
-476 GLPDTESPLNV
+476 GLPEAESPLNV
-487 LLDLKI
+487 WVGLKI
-493 GSEKF
+493 GTEKF

-512 RGDVVEPLRIVPAL
+512 RGDVVEALRIVPAL
-526 EVKFI
+526 ELKFT
-531 QPLYLVKENEDLKVS
+531 QPLYLVIENEDLHLS
-546 LQVKVN
+546 LNLKVN
-552 SDRPF
+552 SSKQF
-557 RNGKV
+557 NKGV
-562 NLMYNGER
+562 LNLMYNGER
-570 LGGGDLQSFNGKYVT
+570 VGGTDVNSFNGKDFT
-585 VDYTIA
+585 VDYVIP
-591 KTKLA
+591 KSKLA
-596 SIRSNRLQLDAD
+596 SINSSRLQLDAN
-608 FVVDGRPYNK
+608 FIADGVIYNK

-633 FAPASVIVMKG
+633 FTPATVTVMKG
-644 DIQSNVKKVGYI
+644 DIQAKVKKVGYI

-664 EFLRMA
+664 EFLRIA
-670 GIQVEVL
+670 GVQVDVL
-677 KDEDFY
+677 KDGDFY
-683 GKADESGSS
+683 GSIDESGENG
-692 TQNKLSQYDAIV
+692 TQNKLLQYDAIV
-704 MGVRANN
+704 LGVRANN
-711 TEKNLGR
+711 TEKRLGR
-718 WMPFLWAYVKAG
+718 WIPFLWSYVKAG
-730 GNLVMQYNTNQDV
+730 GNLVMQYNTNQDT

-748 GIYNFRIANKRVT
+748 GMYNFSIANKRVT

-782 ITSNDFNGWVQERGA
+782 ITADDFKGWVQERGA
-797 YFPDQWDAAYE
+797 YFPTQWDTAYE

-815 TGEEPLQ
+815 TDEEPLK
-822 GSTLYARYGKGNFIY
+822 GSTLYAKYGKGNFIY

-856 FLNFLSAQK
+856 FFNFLSAQK

>member
-1 MIKHDN
+1 
-7 CIFMLYLLFN
+7 
-17 FKEKRFTYICPA
+17 
-29 KPIQMFKKVFTLFII
+29 MFKKVSTVLILGL
-44 SFYTVFCSAQQVR
+44 YTVFCSAQQVR
-57 PLKSSEIYRELKT
+57 PSKSSEIYRELKT
-70 LKNLPKVLYL
+70 LKQLPKVLYL

-95 VNDQNLETGYLSLTR
+95 INSQNVETGYLSLTR

-165 WDENSIIAD
+165 WDADSITAD

-186 IICRFPPTA
+186 IICRFPPNA

-203 ASAVVAEKAFQLA
+203 ASAVVAEKAFKLA
-216 GDKTAFPNQL
+216 GDKNAFPDQL
-226 KYLKVWQPKR
+226 KYVNIWQPKR
-236 ILWNTFRFGSVNTT
+236 VLWNTFRFGGVNTT
-250 SENQLKI
+250 AENQLKV

-270 GELAGI
+270 GELAGL
-276 SRSLHKSQG
+276 SRSLHKTQG

-293 VKTEYFSYVA
+293 IRTEYFAHVI
-303 GEPAKA
+303 GEPARTT
-309 NLFDGISKTWTQE
+309 LFDGIVKTWTSQ
-322 GSPDIDQSLDKI
+322 GNADIDQSLEQI
-334 ISDFNFNH
+334 ISAFNFNN
-342 PENSLPALL
+342 PDLSLPALL
-351 ALRKKVMALKDSDLK
+351 ALRKKVMALKDGDLK
-366 KDKIKSLDQII
+366 RDKLKSLDNII

-383 MGEMITN
+383 MGEVVTN
-390 QPEAVAG
+390 QAEAVAG
-397 NQYNFRLNVISR
+397 DQYNFRLNLVSR
-409 AENHVVLENVKWLN
+409 AANPVVLENVKWLGQ
-423 TSENINR
+423 SESFNR
-430 KLSKDSLIIIQHDI
+430 KLSKDSLITIEHTI
-444 QIPEDAALTE
+444 QIPADAALTE
-454 PYWLAKPAVNA
+454 PYWLAKPAKNA
-465 ATFSVP
+465 AAFSVP
-471 NDTLI
+471 DETLV
-476 GLPDTESPLNV
+476 GLPEAESPLNV
-487 LLDLKI
+487 WVGLKI
-493 GSEKF
+493 GTEDF

-512 RGDVVEPLRIVPAL
+512 RGDVVEALRIVPAL
-526 EVKFI
+526 ELKFT
-531 QPLYLVKENEDLKVS
+531 QPLYLTKENEDLHLSVN
-546 LQVKVN
+546 VKVN
-552 SDRPF
+552 SNKQF
-557 RNGKV
+557 NKGV
-562 NLMYNGER
+562 LNLMYNGER
-570 LGGGDLQSFNGKYVT
+570 LGSTDVNSFHGKNAAIDYV
-585 VDYTIA
+585 IP

-596 SIRSNRLQLDAD
+596 AINSGRLQLDANL
-608 FVVDGRPYNK
+608 VADGVTYNK
-618 KQVLI
+618 KQILI

-633 FAPASVIVMKG
+633 FAPATVTVMKG
-644 DIQSNVKKVGYI
+644 DIQAKVKKVGYI

-664 EFLRMA
+664 EFLRIA

-683 GKADESGSS
+683 GNIDESGGNGS
-692 TQNKLSQYDAIV
+692 QNKLSQYDAIV
-704 MGVRANN
+704 LGVRANN
-711 TEKNLGR
+711 TEKRLGR
-718 WMPFLWAYVKAG
+718 WMPFLWSYAKAG
-730 GNLVMQYNTNQDV
+730 GNLVMQYNTNQDT

-748 GIYNFRIANKRVT
+748 GMYNFSIANKRVT

-767 TFLNPNHKL
+767 TLLNPSHKL

-782 ITSNDFNGWVQERGA
+782 ITADDFKGWVQERGA
-797 YFPDQWDAAYE
+797 YFPAQWDAAYE

-815 TGEEPLQ
+815 TDEEPLK
-822 GSTLYARYGKGNFIY
+822 GSTLYAKYGKGNFIY

>member
-1 MIKHDN
+1 
-7 CIFMLYLLFN
+7 
-17 FKEKRFTYICPA
+17 
-29 KPIQMFKKVFTLFII
+29 MFKKVSTVCILGL
-44 SFYTVFCSAQQVR
+44 YTVFCSAQQVR
-57 PLKSSEIYRELKT
+57 PSKSSEIYREIKT
-70 LKNLPKVLYL
+70 LKQLPKVLYL
-80 AAHPDDENTG
+80 AVHPDDENTG

-95 VNDQNLETGYLSLTR
+95 INDQNVETGYLSLTR

-155 SKNTTDTFKQ
+155 SKNTADTFKQ

-203 ASAVVAEKAFQLA
+203 ASAVVAEKAFKLA
-216 GDKTAFPNQL
+216 GDKTAFPDQL
-226 KYLKVWQPKR
+226 KYVNAWQPKR
-236 ILWNTFRFGSVNTT
+236 VLWNTFRFGGVNTT
-250 SENQLKI
+250 AENQLKV

-270 GELAGI
+270 GELAGL

-293 VKTEYFSYVA
+293 IRTEYFAHVA

-309 NLFDGISKTWTQE
+309 TLFDDVVKTWTSE
-322 GSPDIDQSLDKI
+322 GNADIDLALDKI
-334 ISDFNFNH
+334 ISAFNFNN
-342 PENSLPALL
+342 PDLSLPALL
-351 ALRKKVMALKDSDLK
+351 ALRKKVMALKDTEVK
-366 KDKIKSLDQII
+366 KDKIKSLDRII

-383 MGEMITN
+383 MGEVVTN
-390 QPEAVAG
+390 KAEAVAG
-397 NQYNFRLNVISR
+397 DDYSFRLNLISR
-409 AENHVVLENVKWLN
+409 AVNPVILENVQWLSQ
-423 TSENINR
+423 SENFTR
-430 KLSKDSLIIIQHDI
+430 ELSKDSLITIEHTI
-444 QIPEDAALTE
+444 QIPADAALTE
-454 PYWLAKPAVNA
+454 PYWLAKPPVNA

-476 GLPDTESPLNV
+476 GLPEAESPLNV
-487 LLDLKI
+487 WVGLKI

-512 RGDVVEPLRIVPAL
+512 RGDVVEALRIVPAL
-526 EVKFI
+526 ELKFT
-531 QPLYLVKENEDLKVS
+531 QPLYVVKENEDLHLS
-546 LQVKVN
+546 LNVKVN
-552 SDRPF
+552 SNKQF
-557 RNGKV
+557 NKGIL

-570 LGGGDLQSFNGKYVT
+570 LGGTNISSLNGKDFTIDYV
-585 VDYTIA
+585 IP

-596 SIRSNRLQLDAD
+596 AINSSRLPLDAN
-608 FVVDGRPYNK
+608 FVADGITYHK

-633 FAPASVIVMKG
+633 FSPATVTVMKG
-644 DIQSNVKKVGYI
+644 DIQAKVKKVGYI

-664 EFLRMA
+664 DFLRIA
-670 GIQVEVL
+670 GIQVDVL

-683 GKADESGSS
+683 GNPDESAGNGS
-692 TQNKLSQYDAIV
+692 QNKLLQYDAIV
-704 MGVRANN
+704 LGVRANN
-711 TEKNLGR
+711 TEKKLGR
-718 WMPFLWAYVKAG
+718 WMPFLWSYAKAG
-730 GNLVMQYNTNQDV
+730 GNLVMQYNTNQDT
-743 TVDQL
+743 TVAQL
-748 GIYNFRIANKRVT
+748 GMYNFSIANKRVT
-761 EENAAV
+761 EENAEV
-767 TFLNPNHKL
+767 KFLNPNHKL

-782 ITSNDFNGWVQERGA
+782 ITADDFKGWVQERGA
-797 YFPDQWDAAYE
+797 YFPAQWDAAYE

-815 TGEEPLQ
+815 TDEEPLQ
-822 GSTLYARYGKGNFIY
+822 GSTLYAKYGKGNFIY

>member
-1 MIKHDN
+1 
-7 CIFMLYLLFN
+7 
-17 FKEKRFTYICPA
+17 
-29 KPIQMFKKVFTLFII
+29 MFKKVTIVFILG
-44 SFYTVFCSAQQVR
+44 FYTAFCSAQQVR
-57 PLKSSEIYRELKT
+57 PSKSSEIYRELKT
-70 LKNLPKVLYL
+70 LKHIPKVLYL

-95 VNDQNLETGYLSLTR
+95 INDQNVETGYLSLTR

-165 WDENSIIAD
+165 WDADSITAD

-203 ASAVVAEKAFQLA
+203 ASAVVAEKAFKLA

-226 KYLKVWQPKR
+226 KYVNVWQPKR
-236 ILWNTFRFGSVNTT
+236 VLWNTFRFGAVNTT
-250 SENQLKI
+250 AENQLKV

-270 GELAGI
+270 GELAGL

-293 VKTEYFSYVA
+293 IKTEYFSHVS
-303 GEPAKA
+303 GEPAKG
-309 NLFDGISKTWTQE
+309 NLFDGVAKTWTSQ
-322 GSPDIDQSLDKI
+322 GNADIDESLDKI
-334 ISDFNFNH
+334 ISAFNFNN
-342 PENSLPALL
+342 PDLSLPALL
-351 ALRKKVMALKDSDLK
+351 ALRKKVMAIKDLDLK
-366 KDKIKSLDQII
+366 KDKIKSLDNII

-383 MGEMITN
+383 MGEVVTN
-390 QPEAVAG
+390 QAEAVAG
-397 NQYNFRLNVISR
+397 DNYNFKLNLISR
-409 AENHVVLENVKWLN
+409 AENPVVLENVKWLSQ
-423 TSENINR
+423 SESFNR
-430 KLSKDSLIIIQHDI
+430 KLSKDSLITIQHDI
-444 QIPEDAALTE
+444 QIPADAALTE

-471 NDTLI
+471 NDTLV
-476 GLPDTESPLNV
+476 GLPEAESPLNV

-512 RGDVVEPLRIVPAL
+512 RGDVVEALRIVPAL
-526 EVKFI
+526 ELKFT
-531 QPLYLVKENEDLKVS
+531 QPLYLIKENEDLHLS
-546 LQVKVN
+546 LNVKVN
-552 SDRPF
+552 SNKHF
-557 RNGKV
+557 NNGKI
-562 NLMYNGER
+562 NLIYNGEK
-570 LGGGDLQSFNGKYVT
+570 LGGADVKSLNGKDTTIDYV
-585 VDYTIA
+585 IS

-596 SIRSNRLQLDAD
+596 SIKSNQLQLDVNFVAD
-608 FVVDGRPYNK
+608 GITYNK
-618 KQVLI
+618 KQILI

-633 FAPASVIVMKG
+633 FAPATVAVMKG
-644 DIQSNVKKVGYI
+644 DIQVKVKKVGYI

-664 EFLRMA
+664 EFLRIA
-670 GIQVEVL
+670 GIQVDVL

-683 GKADESGSS
+683 GNLNESGNGS
-692 TQNKLSQYDAIV
+692 QNKLSQYDAIV
-704 MGVRANN
+704 LGVRANN
-711 TEKNLGR
+711 TEKKLGR
-718 WMPFLWAYVKAG
+718 WMPFLWSYVKAG
-730 GNLVMQYNTNQDV
+730 GNVVMQYNTNQDT

-748 GIYNFRIANKRVT
+748 GMYNFNIANKRVT
-761 EENAAV
+761 EENAEV

-782 ITSNDFNGWVQERGA
+782 ITADDFNGWVQERGA
-797 YFPDQWDAAYE
+797 YFPDKWDAAYE

-822 GSTLYARYGKGNFIY
+822 GSTLYAKYGKGNFIY

-842 FRQLPAGNVGAARL
+842 FRQLPAGNAGAARL

>member
-1 MIKHDN
+1 
-7 CIFMLYLLFN
+7 
-17 FKEKRFTYICPA
+17 
-29 KPIQMFKKVFTLFII
+29 MFKKVSTVFILG
-44 SFYTVFCSAQQVR
+44 FYTVFCSAQQVR
-57 PLKSSEIYRELKT
+57 PSKSSEIYRELKT
-70 LKNLPKVLYL
+70 LKHLPKVLYL

-95 VNDQNLETGYLSLTR
+95 INGQNIETGYLSLTR

-165 WDENSIIAD
+165 WNADSITAD
-174 VVWVIRKFRPDV
+174 VVWVIRQFRPDV
-186 IICRFPPTA
+186 IICRFPPNA

-203 ASAVVAEKAFQLA
+203 ASAVVAEKAFKLA
-216 GDKTAFPNQL
+216 GDKNAFPEQL
-226 KYLKVWQPKR
+226 KYVNVWQPKR
-236 ILWNTFRFGSVNTT
+236 VLWNTFRFGGVNTT
-250 SENQLKI
+250 AENQLKV

-270 GELAGI
+270 GELAGL

-293 VKTEYFSYVA
+293 IRTEYFAHVI
-303 GEPAKA
+303 GEPAKTT
-309 NLFDGISKTWTQE
+309 LFDGVTKTWTSQ
-322 GSPDIDQSLDKI
+322 GNADIDQSLDQI
-334 ISDFNFNH
+334 ISAFNFNN
-342 PENSLPALL
+342 PGLSLPALL
-351 ALRKKVMALKDSDLK
+351 ALRKKVMALKDADLK
-366 KDKIKSLDQII
+366 KDKIKSLDHII

-383 MGEMITN
+383 MGEVVTD
-390 QPEAVAG
+390 QAEAVAG
-397 NQYNFRLNVISR
+397 DHYKFRLNLISR
-409 AENHVVLENVKWLN
+409 AADPVVLENVKWLN
-423 TSENINR
+423 QSENVSR
-430 KLSKDSLIIIQHDI
+430 KLSKDSLITIQHDI
-444 QIPEDAALTE
+444 QIPADAALTE
-454 PYWLAKPAVNA
+454 PYWLSKPATDA

-476 GLPDTESPLNV
+476 GLPEAESPLNV
-487 LLDLKI
+487 LVGLKI

-512 RGDVVEPLRIVPAL
+512 RGDVVEALRIVPAL
-526 EVKFI
+526 ELKFA
-531 QPLYLVKENEDLKVS
+531 QPLYVARDNEDLHLS
-546 LQVKVN
+546 LNVKVN
-552 SDRPF
+552 SGRQYS
-557 RNGKV
+557 NGV
-562 NLMYNGER
+562 LNLMYNGER
-570 LGGGDLQSFNGKYVT
+570 LGSASISSLNGKDTTIDYV
-585 VDYTIA
+585 IP

-596 SIRSNRLQLDAD
+596 SIHSSRLTLDAS
-608 FVVDGRPYNK
+608 FVADGVTYTK

-633 FAPASVIVMKG
+633 FAPATVIVMKG
-644 DIQSNVKKVGYI
+644 DIQAKVKKVGYI

-664 EFLRMA
+664 EFLRIA
-670 GIQVEVL
+670 GIQVDVL
-677 KDEDFY
+677 KDGDFY
-683 GKADESGSS
+683 GSIDKSGGNGS
-692 TQNKLSQYDAIV
+692 QNRLAQYDAIV
-704 MGVRANN
+704 LGVRANN
-711 TEKNLGR
+711 TEKKLGR
-718 WMPFLWAYVKAG
+718 WMPFLWSYVKAG
-730 GNLVMQYNTNQDV
+730 GNLVMQYNTNQDT

-748 GIYNFRIANKRVT
+748 GMYSFSIANKRVT

-776 LNFPNK
+776 LNFPNR
-782 ITSNDFNGWVQERGA
+782 ITADDFKGWVQERGA
-797 YFPDQWDAAYE
+797 YFPAQWDAAYE

-815 TGEEPLQ
+815 TDEEPLK
-822 GSTLYARYGKGNFIY
+822 GSTLYAKYGKGNFIY

-856 FLNFLSAQK
+856 FFNFLSAEK

>member
-1 MIKHDN
+1 
-7 CIFMLYLLFN
+7 
-17 FKEKRFTYICPA
+17 
-29 KPIQMFKKVFTLFII
+29 MFKKVSTVFILG
-44 SFYTVFCSAQQVR
+44 FNTVFCLAQQVR
-57 PLKSSEIYRELKT
+57 PSKSSDIYRELKT
-70 LKNLPKVLYL
+70 LKHLPKVLYL

-95 VNDQNLETGYLSLTR
+95 INDQNVETGYLSLTR

-203 ASAVVAEKAFQLA
+203 ASAVVAEKAFKLA
-216 GDKTAFPNQL
+216 GDKTAFPDQL
-226 KYLKVWQPKR
+226 KYVNAWQPKR
-236 ILWNTFRFGSVNTT
+236 VLWNTFRFGGVNTT
-250 SENQLKI
+250 AENQLKV

-270 GELAGI
+270 GELAGL

-293 VKTEYFSYVA
+293 IRTEYFAHVA

-309 NLFDGISKTWTQE
+309 TLFDGVVKTWTSE
-322 GSPDIDQSLDKI
+322 GNADIDLALDKI
-334 ISDFNFNH
+334 ISAFNFNN
-342 PENSLPALL
+342 PDLSLPALL
-351 ALRKKVMALKDSDLK
+351 ALRKKVMALKDTEVK
-366 KDKIKSLDQII
+366 KDKIKSLDRII

-383 MGEMITN
+383 MGEVVTN
-390 QPEAVAG
+390 QAEAVAG
-397 NQYNFRLNVISR
+397 DDYNFRLNLISR
-409 AENHVVLENVKWLN
+409 AVNPVILENVQWLSQ
-423 TSENINR
+423 SENFNR
-430 KLSKDSLIIIQHDI
+430 ELSKDSLITIEHTI
-444 QIPEDAALTE
+444 QIPADAALTE
-454 PYWLAKPAVNA
+454 PYWLAKPPTNTG
-465 ATFSVP
+465 TFSVP

-476 GLPDTESPLNV
+476 GLPEAESPLNV
-487 LLDLKI
+487 LLGLKI

-512 RGDVVEPLRIVPAL
+512 RGDVVEALRIVPAL
-526 EVKFI
+526 ELKFT
-531 QPLYLVKENEDLKVS
+531 QPLYVVKENEDLH
-546 LQVKVN
+546 LNLNVKLNSSKQFSKGVLNLMHNGEKIGNTDVN
-552 SDRPF
+552 SF
-557 RNGKV
+557 TGK
-562 NLMYNGER
+562 
-570 LGGGDLQSFNGKYVT
+570 DS
-585 VDYTIA
+585 TIDFVIP

-596 SIRSNRLQLDAD
+596 SIHSSRLQLDANY
-608 FVVDGRPYNK
+608 VADGVAYNK

-633 FAPASVIVMKG
+633 FSPATVTVMKG
-644 DIQSNVKKVGYI
+644 DIQAKVKKVGYI
-656 EGAGDFIP
+656 EGAGDFVP
-664 EFLRMA
+664 DFLRIA
-670 GIQVEVL
+670 GIQVDVL

-683 GKADESGSS
+683 GNTEPSGGSN
-692 TQNKLSQYDAIV
+692 TQNKLSQYDAIIL
-704 MGVRANN
+704 GVRANN
-711 TEKNLGR
+711 TEKKLGR
-718 WMPFLWAYVKAG
+718 WMPFLWSYAKAG
-730 GNLVMQYNTNQDV
+730 GNLVMQYNTNQDT
-743 TVDQL
+743 TVAQL
-748 GIYNFRIANKRVT
+748 GMYNFSIANKRVT
-761 EENAAV
+761 EENAEV
-767 TFLNPNHKL
+767 KFLNPNHKL

-782 ITSNDFNGWVQERGA
+782 ITADDFKGWVQERGA
-797 YFPDQWDAAYE
+797 YFPSQWDGGYE

-822 GSTLYARYGKGNFIY
+822 GSTLYAKYGKGNFIY

>member
-1 MIKHDN
+1 
-7 CIFMLYLLFN
+7 
-17 FKEKRFTYICPA
+17 
-29 KPIQMFKKVFTLFII
+29 MFKKVITACIL
-44 SFYTVFCSAQQVR
+44 SFYTVFSAQQVR
-57 PLKSSEIYRELKT
+57 PSKSSEIYRELKT
-70 LKNLPKVLYL
+70 LKQLPKVLYL

-95 VNDQNLETGYLSLTR
+95 INDQNVETGYLSLTR

-203 ASAVVAEKAFQLA
+203 ASAVVAEKAFKLA

-226 KYLKVWQPKR
+226 KYVNVWQPKR
-236 ILWNTFRFGSVNTT
+236 VLWNTFRFGAVNTT
-250 SENQLKI
+250 AENQLKI

-270 GELAGI
+270 GELAGL

-293 VKTEYFSYVA
+293 IKTEYFSHVA
-303 GEPAKA
+303 GDPSKST
-309 NLFDGISKTWTQE
+309 LFDGVTKTWTSQ
-322 GSPDIDQSLDKI
+322 GNADIDQSLDKI
-334 ISDFNFNH
+334 ISAFNFNE
-342 PENSLPALL
+342 PDRSLPALL
-351 ALRKKVMALKDSDLK
+351 VLRKKVLALKDSDLK
-366 KDKIKSLDQII
+366 KDKIKSLDNII
-377 LSCAGF
+377 LSCVGF
-383 MGEMITN
+383 MGEVVTN
-390 QPEAVAG
+390 QAEAVAG
-397 NQYNFRLNVISR
+397 DHYNFRLNLISR
-409 AENHVVLENVKWLN
+409 TANPVVLENVKWLSQ
-423 TSENINR
+423 SENFNR
-430 KLSKDSLIIIQHDI
+430 KLSKDSLITIQHDI
-444 QIPEDAALTE
+444 QIPADAALTE
-454 PYWLAKPAVNA
+454 PYWLAKPAKDA

-471 NDTLI
+471 SDTLV
-476 GLPDTESPLNV
+476 GLPEAESPLNV

-512 RGDVVEPLRIVPAL
+512 RGDVVEALRIVPAL
-526 EVKFI
+526 ELKFT
-531 QPLYLVKENEDLKVS
+531 QPLYLVKENEDLNLS
-546 LQVKVN
+546 LNFKVN
-552 SDRPF
+552 SSKQF
-557 RNGKV
+557 KNGKV
-562 NLMYNGER
+562 NLMFNEER
-570 LGGGDLQSFNGKYVT
+570 LGGGDLKSINGKDFT
-585 VDYTIA
+585 VDYVIP

-596 SIRSNRLQLDAD
+596 SIKSNQLQLDAN
-608 FVVDGRPYNK
+608 FVADGITYNK

-633 FAPASVIVMKG
+633 FTPATVAVMKD
-644 DIQSNVKKVGYI
+644 DIQVKVKKVGYI
-656 EGAGDFIP
+656 QGAGDFIP
-664 EFLRMA
+664 EFLRIA
-670 GIQVEVL
+670 GIQVDIL

-683 GKADESGSS
+683 GNIDESGEKSN
-692 TQNKLSQYDAIV
+692 QNKLSQYDAIV
-704 MGVRANN
+704 LGVRANN
-711 TEKNLGR
+711 TEKKLGR
-718 WMPFLWAYVKAG
+718 WMPFLWSYVKDG
-730 GNLVMQYNTNQDV
+730 GNLVMQYNTNQDI
-743 TVDQL
+743 TVNQL
-748 GIYNFRIANKRVT
+748 GMYNFNIANKRVT
-761 EENAAV
+761 EENAEV
-767 TFLNPNHKL
+767 KFLNPNHKL

-782 ITSNDFNGWVQERGA
+782 ITANDFNGWVQERGA
-797 YFPDQWDAAYE
+797 YFPDKWDAVYE

-822 GSTLYARYGKGNFIY
+822 GSTLYTKYGKGNFIY

>member
-1 MIKHDN
+1 M
-7 CIFMLYLLFN
+7 FN
-17 FKEKRFTYICPA
+17 
-29 KPIQMFKKVFTLFII
+29 KVFVVFSLGF
-44 SFYTVFCSAQQVR
+44 SVVFCSAQQVR
-57 PLKSSEIYRELKT
+57 PSKSSEIYRDLKT
-70 LKNLPKVLYL
+70 LKNIPKVLYL

-95 VNDQNLETGYLSLTR
+95 INDKNVETAYLSLTR

-124 ALGLI
+124 VLGLI

-165 WDENSIIAD
+165 WDENIITAD
-174 VVWVIRKFRPDV
+174 VVWVIRNFRPDV

-203 ASAVVAEKAFQLA
+203 ASAVLAEKAFKLA
-216 GDKTAFPNQL
+216 GDKNAFPDQL
-226 KYLKVWQPKR
+226 KYVNVWQPKR
-236 ILWNTFRFGSVNTT
+236 VLWNTFRFGNNNTT
-250 SENQLKI
+250 AENQMKI

-270 GELAGI
+270 GELAGL

-285 AGTQSVAG
+285 AGTRSVAG
-293 VKTEYFSYVA
+293 IKTEYFSHVA

-309 NLFDGISKTWTQE
+309 SLFDGVVKSWTAK
-322 GSPDIDQSLDKI
+322 GNADIDQSLDKI
-334 ISDFNFNH
+334 ISAFNFNQ
-342 PENSLPALL
+342 PDLSLPALL
-351 ALRKKVMALKDSDLK
+351 ALRKKVMALKDSALK

-383 MGEMITN
+383 MGEVVTN
-390 QPEAVAG
+390 QAEAVAG
-397 NQYNFRLNVISR
+397 ENYNFNLNLISR
-409 AENHVVLENVKWLN
+409 AKNPVVLENVKWLN
-423 TSENINR
+423 RQEHLNR
-430 KLSKDSLIIIQHDI
+430 KLSKDSLITIDHTIH
-444 QIPEDAALTE
+444 IPDDAALTE
-454 PYWLAKPAVNA
+454 PYWLAKPAKDA
-465 ATFSVP
+465 ATFYVP
-471 NDTLI
+471 DETLV
-476 GLPDTESPLNV
+476 GLPEADSPLNV

-498 QVKLP
+498 EVKLP

-512 RGDVVEPLRIVPAL
+512 RGDVVESLRIIPAL
-526 EVKFI
+526 ELKFA
-531 QPLYLVKENEDLKVS
+531 QPLYLIKENEDLHLS
-546 LQVKVN
+546 LNFKVN
-552 SDRPF
+552 SSKQF
-557 RNGKV
+557 NNGKV

-570 LGGGDLQSFNGKYVT
+570 VGGGDLKSINGKDFT
-585 VDYTIA
+585 VDYIIPKA
-591 KTKLA
+591 KLA
-596 SIRSNRLQLDAD
+596 SIKSNQLQLEAD
-608 FVVDGRPYNK
+608 FVADGFTYNK

-633 FAPASVIVMKG
+633 FAPATVAVMKG
-644 DIQSNVKKVGYI
+644 DIQMKVKKVGYVQ
-656 EGAGDFIP
+656 GAGDFMP
-664 EFLRMA
+664 EFLRIA
-670 GIQVEVL
+670 GIQVDVL

-683 GKADESGSS
+683 GNPDESAGNSS
-692 TQNKLSQYDAIV
+692 LNRLSQYDAIV
-704 MGVRANN
+704 FGVRANN
-711 TEKNLGR
+711 TEKKLGR
-718 WMPFLWAYVKAG
+718 WMPFLWSYVKTG
-730 GNLVMQYNTNQDV
+730 GNLVMQYNTNQDT

-748 GIYNFRIANKRVT
+748 GMYNFSIANKRVT
-761 EENAAV
+761 EENAEV
-767 TFLNPNHKL
+767 KFLNPNHQL

-782 ITSNDFNGWVQERGA
+782 ITADDFKGWVQERGA
-797 YFPDQWDAAYE
+797 YFPVQWDKAYE

-822 GSTLYARYGKGNFIY
+822 GSTLYAKYGKGNFIY

>member
-1 MIKHDN
+1 
-7 CIFMLYLLFN
+7 
-17 FKEKRFTYICPA
+17 
-29 KPIQMFKKVFTLFII
+29 MFKKVSTVFILG
-44 SFYTVFCSAQQVR
+44 FYTVFCSAQQIR
-57 PLKSSEIYRELKT
+57 PLKSSEIYRDLKT
-70 LKNLPKVLYL
+70 LKHLPKVLYL

-95 VNDQNLETGYLSLTR
+95 INDQNVETGYLSLTR

-165 WDENSIIAD
+165 WDADSITAD
-174 VVWVIRKFRPDV
+174 VVWVIRQFRPDV

-203 ASAVVAEKAFQLA
+203 ASAVVAEKAFKLA
-216 GDKTAFPNQL
+216 GDKNAFPDQL
-226 KYLKVWQPKR
+226 KYVNVWQPKR
-236 ILWNTFRFGSVNTT
+236 VLWNTFRFGGVNTT
-250 SENQLKI
+250 AENQLKV

-270 GELAGI
+270 GELAGL

-293 VKTEYFSYVA
+293 IRTEYFSHVI
-303 GEPAKA
+303 GEPAKTT
-309 NLFDGISKTWTQE
+309 LFDGITKTWTSQ
-322 GSPDIDQSLDKI
+322 GNADIDQILDTI
-334 ISDFNFNH
+334 ISAFNFNE
-342 PENSLPALL
+342 PVQSLPALL
-351 ALRKKVMALKDSDLK
+351 ALRKKVMMLNDSDLK
-366 KDKIKSLDQII
+366 KDKIKSLDHII

-383 MGEMITN
+383 MGEVVTN
-390 QPEAVAG
+390 QAEAVAG
-397 NQYNFRLNVISR
+397 DHYNFRLNLISR
-409 AENHVVLENVKWLN
+409 TSNPVVLEDVKWLN
-423 TSENINR
+423 QSESFNR
-430 KLSKDSLIIIQHDI
+430 PLSKDSLITIQHDI
-444 QIPEDAALTE
+444 QIPTDAALTE
-454 PYWLAKPAVNA
+454 PYWLAKPPANA

-471 NDTLI
+471 DETLI
-476 GLPDTESPLNV
+476 GLPEAESPLNV
-487 LLDLKI
+487 LVGLKI
-493 GSEKF
+493 GPEKF

-512 RGDVVEPLRIVPAL
+512 RGDVVEALRIVPAVEL
-526 EVKFI
+526 KFT
-531 QPLYLVKENEDLKVS
+531 QPLYLVKENEDLHLS
-546 LQVKVN
+546 LHLKVN
-552 SDRPF
+552 SDKPL
-557 RNGKV
+557 GKGNL
-562 NLMYNGER
+562 NLMYNGEK
-570 LGGGDLQSFNGKYVT
+570 LGGTDVNSFNGKDFT
-585 VDYTIA
+585 VDYVIP
-591 KTKLA
+591 KSRLA
-596 SIRSNRLQLDAD
+596 SINSSRLQLDAG
-608 FVVDGRPYNK
+608 FVADGVTYNK

-633 FAPASVIVMKG
+633 FAPATVTVMKG
-644 DIQSNVKKVGYI
+644 DIQAKIKKVGYI

-664 EFLRMA
+664 EFLRIA
-670 GIQVEVL
+670 GVQVDVL
-677 KDEDFY
+677 KDGDFY
-683 GKADESGSS
+683 GNTDASDSS
-692 TQNKLSQYDAIV
+692 QNKLSQYDAIV
-704 MGVRANN
+704 LGVRANN
-711 TEKNLGR
+711 TEKKLGR
-718 WMPFLWAYVKAG
+718 WMPFLYSYVKEG
-730 GNLVMQYNTNQDV
+730 GNLVMQYNTNQDT

-748 GIYNFRIANKRVT
+748 GMYNFSIANKRVT
-761 EENAAV
+761 EENATV

-782 ITSNDFNGWVQERGA
+782 ITADDFKGWVQERGA
-797 YFPDQWDAAYE
+797 YFPAQWDAAYE

-815 TGEEPLQ
+815 TDEEPLK

-856 FLNFLSAQK
+856 FFNFLSAQK

>member
-1 MIKHDN
+1 
-7 CIFMLYLLFN
+7 
-17 FKEKRFTYICPA
+17 
-29 KPIQMFKKVFTLFII
+29 MFDKAITVFILGF
-44 SFYTVFCSAQQVR
+44 FTVFCSAQQVR
-57 PLKSSEIYRELKT
+57 PSKSSEIYRELKT
-70 LKNLPKVLYL
+70 LKHLPKVLYL

-95 VNDQNLETGYLSLTR
+95 INDQNVETGYLSLTR

-165 WDENSIIAD
+165 WDADLITAD

-203 ASAVVAEKAFQLA
+203 ASAVLAQKAFKLA
-216 GDKTAFPNQL
+216 GDKNAFPDQL
-226 KYLKVWQPKR
+226 KYVNVWQPKR
-236 ILWNTFRFGSVNTT
+236 LLWNTFRFGSVNTT
-250 SENQLKI
+250 AENQLKV

-270 GELAGI
+270 GELAGL

-293 VKTEYFSYVA
+293 IKTEYFSHVLGETAKVTLLDGVA
-303 GEPAKA
+303 
-309 NLFDGISKTWTQE
+309 KTWTSK
-322 GSPDIDQSLDKI
+322 GNTDIDQSLNKI
-334 ISDFNFNH
+334 ISTFNFNN
-342 PENSLPALL
+342 PDLSLPALL
-351 ALRKKVMALKDSDLK
+351 DLRKKVMALKDTDLK
-366 KDKIKSLDQII
+366 KDKIKSLDHII

-383 MGEMITN
+383 MGEVVTN
-390 QPEAVAG
+390 QAEAVAG
-397 NQYNFRLNVISR
+397 DNYNFRLNLISR
-409 AENHVVLENVKWLN
+409 ATNPVVLENVRWLSQ
-423 TSENINR
+423 SENLNR
-430 KLSKDSLIIIQHDI
+430 KLSKDSLITIQHDI
-444 QIPEDAALTE
+444 QIPADAALTE
-454 PYWLAKPAVNA
+454 PYWLAKAPTNA
-465 ATFSVP
+465 AIFSVP
-471 NDTLI
+471 NDTLV
-476 GLPDTESPLNV
+476 GLPEEESPLNV

-498 QVKLP
+498 EVKLP

-512 RGDVVEPLRIVPAL
+512 RGDVVEALRIVPAL
-526 EVKFI
+526 ELKFT
-531 QPLYLVKENEDLKVS
+531 QPLFLVKENVDLNVS
-546 LQVKVN
+546 LNFKVN
-552 SDRPF
+552 SDKQF
-557 RNGKV
+557 NNGKV
-562 NLMYNGER
+562 NLMFNGER
-570 LGGGDLQSFNGKYVT
+570 VCGGDLKSVNGKDFT
-585 VDYTIA
+585 VDYVIPKA
-591 KTKLA
+591 KLA
-596 SIRSNRLQLDAD
+596 SIKSNQLQLEAN
-608 FVVDGRPYNK
+608 FVSDGVTYNK

-633 FAPASVIVMKG
+633 FAPSTVAVMKG
-644 DIQSNVKKVGYI
+644 DIQMKVKKVGYVQ
-656 EGAGDFIP
+656 GAGDFIP
-664 EFLRMA
+664 EFLRIA
-670 GIQVEVL
+670 GIQVDVL

-683 GKADESGSS
+683 GNPDESAGNSS
-692 TQNKLSQYDAIV
+692 LNRLSQYDAIV
-704 MGVRANN
+704 LGVRANN
-711 TEKNLGR
+711 TEKKLGR
-718 WMPFLWAYVKAG
+718 WMPFLWSYVKTG
-730 GNLVMQYNTNQDV
+730 GNLVMQYNTNQDT

-748 GIYNFRIANKRVT
+748 GMYSFNIANKRVT
-761 EENAAV
+761 EENAEV
-767 TFLNPNHKL
+767 KFLNPNHKL

-782 ITSNDFNGWVQERGA
+782 ITAEDFNGWVQERGA
-797 YFPDQWDAAYE
+797 YFPVQWDKAYE

-815 TGEEPLQ
+815 SGEEPLQ
-822 GSTLYARYGKGNFIY
+822 GSTLYTKYGKGNFIY

>member
-1 MIKHDN
+1 
-7 CIFMLYLLFN
+7 
-17 FKEKRFTYICPA
+17 
-29 KPIQMFKKVFTLFII
+29 MFKKVSTVLILGL
-44 SFYTVFCSAQQVR
+44 YTVFCSAQQVR
-57 PLKSSEIYRELKT
+57 PSKSSEIYREIKT
-70 LKNLPKVLYL
+70 LKHLPKVLYL

-95 VNDQNLETGYLSLTR
+95 INDQNVETGYLSLTR

-165 WDENSIIAD
+165 WDADSITAD

-203 ASAVVAEKAFQLA
+203 ASAVVAEKAFKLA
-216 GDKTAFPNQL
+216 GDKNAFPDQI
-226 KYLKVWQPKR
+226 KYVNVWQPKR
-236 ILWNTFRFGSVNTT
+236 VLWNTFRFGAVNTT
-250 SENQLKI
+250 AENQLKV

-270 GELAGI
+270 GELAGL

-293 VKTEYFSYVA
+293 IRTEYFSHVI
-303 GEPAKA
+303 GEPAKTT
-309 NLFDGISKTWTQE
+309 LFDGLTKTWTSQ
-322 GSPDIDQSLDKI
+322 GNADIDQSLDKI
-334 ISDFNFNH
+334 ISTFNFNN
-342 PENSLPALL
+342 PDLSLPALL
-351 ALRKKVMALKDSDLK
+351 ALRKKVMALKDTDLK
-366 KDKIKSLDQII
+366 RDKIKSLDNII
-377 LSCAGF
+377 LSCVGF
-383 MGEMITN
+383 MGEVVTN
-390 QPEAVAG
+390 QAEAVAG
-397 NQYNFRLNVISR
+397 DHYNFRLNVISR
-409 AENHVVLENVKWLN
+409 AANPVVLEDVKWLN
-423 TSENINR
+423 QSESFNR
-430 KLSKDSLIIIQHDI
+430 KLSKDSLITIQHDI
-444 QIPEDAALTE
+444 QIPADEALTE
-454 PYWLAKPAVNA
+454 PYWLAKPAKDA

-471 NDTLI
+471 NDTLV
-476 GLPDTESPLNV
+476 GLPEAESPLNV
-487 LLDLKI
+487 LLGLKI

-512 RGDVVEPLRIVPAL
+512 RGDVVEALRIVPAL
-526 EVKFI
+526 ELKFT
-531 QPLYLVKENEDLKVS
+531 QQLYVAKENEDLHLS
-546 LQVKVN
+546 LNIKVN
-552 SDRPF
+552 S
-557 RNGKV
+557 NKKISKGLL
-562 NLMYNGER
+562 NLIYNGER
-570 LGGGDLQSFNGKYVT
+570 LGGTELNTLNGKDFT
-585 VDYTIA
+585 VDYVIP

-596 SIRSNRLQLDAD
+596 AINSPRLQLDAN
-608 FVVDGRPYNK
+608 FVADGVTYNK

-633 FAPASVIVMKG
+633 FTTANAIVMKG
-644 DIQSNVKKVGYI
+644 DIQAKIKKVGYI

-664 EFLRMA
+664 DFLRIS
-670 GIQVEVL
+670 GIQVDVL

-683 GKADESGSS
+683 GNIDESNGN
-692 TQNKLSQYDAIV
+692 TNQNKLSQYDAIIL
-704 MGVRANN
+704 GVRANN
-711 TEKNLGR
+711 TEKKLGR
-718 WMPFLWAYVKAG
+718 WMPFLWSYVKTG
-730 GNLVMQYNTNQDV
+730 GNLVMQYNTNQDT

-748 GIYNFRIANKRVT
+748 GMYNFSIANKRVT
-761 EENAAV
+761 EENAEV
-767 TFLNPNHKL
+767 KFLNPNHKL

-782 ITSNDFNGWVQERGA
+782 ITSEDFKGWVQERGA
-797 YFPDQWDAAYE
+797 YFPAQWDAAYE

-815 TGEEPLQ
+815 TDEEPLK
-822 GSTLYARYGKGNFIY
+822 GSTLYAQYGKGNFIY

-856 FLNFLSAQK
+856 FFNFLSAQK

>member
-1 MIKHDN
+1 
-7 CIFMLYLLFN
+7 
-17 FKEKRFTYICPA
+17 
-29 KPIQMFKKVFTLFII
+29 MFKKVITACIL
-44 SFYTVFCSAQQVR
+44 SFYTVFSAQQVR
-57 PLKSSEIYRELKT
+57 PSKSSEIYRDLKT

-95 VNDQNLETGYLSLTR
+95 INDQNVETGYLSLTR

-155 SKNTTDTFKQ
+155 SKNTADTFKQ
-165 WDENSIIAD
+165 WDSDNITAD
-174 VVWVIRKFRPDV
+174 VVWVIRKFRPDI
-186 IICRFPPTA
+186 IICRFPPTS

-203 ASAVVAEKAFQLA
+203 ASAVVAEKAFKLA

-226 KYLKVWQPKR
+226 KYVNAWQPKR
-236 ILWNTFRFGSVNTT
+236 VLWNTFRFGAANTT
-250 SENQLKI
+250 AENQLKI

-270 GELAGI
+270 GELAGL

-293 VKTEYFSYVA
+293 IKTEYFSHVN
-303 GEPAKA
+303 GEPAKKT
-309 NLFDGISKTWTQE
+309 LFDDVVKTWTSQ
-322 GSPDIDQSLDKI
+322 GNADIDQSLDKI
-334 ISDFNFNH
+334 ISAFNFNN
-342 PENSLPALL
+342 PDFSLPALL
-351 ALRKKVMALKDSDLK
+351 ALRKKVMALKDSELK
-366 KDKIKSLDQII
+366 KDKIKSLDNII

-383 MGEMITN
+383 MGEVVTD
-390 QPEAVAG
+390 QAEAVAG
-397 NQYNFRLNVISR
+397 ENHNFRLNLISR
-409 AENHVVLENVKWLN
+409 ATNPIVLENVKWLSQ
-423 TSENINR
+423 SENFNR
-430 KLSKDSLIIIQHDI
+430 KLSKDSLITIQHEI
-444 QIPEDAALTE
+444 QIPADAALTE

-471 NDTLI
+471 NDTLV
-476 GLPDTESPLNV
+476 GLPEAESPLNV
-487 LLDLKI
+487 LLNLKI

-512 RGDVVEPLRIVPAL
+512 RGDVVEALRIVPAL
-526 EVKFI
+526 ELKFI
-531 QPLYLVKENEDLKVS
+531 QPLYLVKENEDLNLS
-546 LQVKVN
+546 LNFKVN
-552 SDRPF
+552 SSKQF
-557 RNGKV
+557 SNGKV
-562 NLMYNGER
+562 NLLYNGER
-570 LGGGDLQSFNGKYVT
+570 LGGGDLKSINGKDFT
-585 VDYTIA
+585 VDYVIP

-596 SIRSNRLQLDAD
+596 SIKSDQLQLDAN
-608 FVVDGRPYNK
+608 FIANEVTYNK

-633 FAPASVIVMKG
+633 FTPATVAVMKG
-644 DIQSNVKKVGYI
+644 DIQAKVKKVGYVQ
-656 EGAGDFIP
+656 GAGDFIP
-664 EFLRMA
+664 EFLRIA
-670 GIQVEVL
+670 GIQVDVL

-683 GKADESGSS
+683 GNIDESGGNGS
-692 TQNKLSQYDAIV
+692 QNKLSQYDAIV
-704 MGVRANN
+704 LGVRANN
-711 TEKNLGR
+711 TEKKLGR
-718 WMPFLWAYVKAG
+718 WMPFLWSYVKAG
-730 GNLVMQYNTNQDV
+730 GNLVMQYNTNQDT
-743 TVDQL
+743 TVNQL
-748 GIYNFRIANKRVT
+748 GMYNFNIANKRVT
-761 EENAAV
+761 EENAEV
-767 TFLNPNHKL
+767 KFLNPNHKL
-776 LNFPNK
+776 LSFPNK
-782 ITSNDFNGWVQERGA
+782 ITANDFNGWVQERGA

-815 TGEEPLQ
+815 IGEEPLQ
-822 GSTLYARYGKGNFIY
+822 GSTLYAKYGKGNFIY

>member
-1 MIKHDN
+1 
-7 CIFMLYLLFN
+7 
-17 FKEKRFTYICPA
+17 
-29 KPIQMFKKVFTLFII
+29 MFKKVFIVFIL
-44 SFYTVFCSAQQVR
+44 SAYTGFCSAQQVR
-57 PLKSSEIYRELKT
+57 PAKSSEIYRELKT

-95 VNDQNLETGYLSLTR
+95 VNDRNVETGYLSLTR

-203 ASAVVAEKAFQLA
+203 ASAVVAEKAFKLA
-216 GDKTAFPNQL
+216 GDKAAFPNQL
-226 KYLKVWQPKR
+226 KYVNAWQPKR
-236 ILWNTFRFGSVNTT
+236 VLWNTFRFGSVNTT
-250 SENQLKI
+250 AENQLKI

-270 GELAGI
+270 GELAGL

-293 VKTEYFSYVA
+293 IKTEYFSHVD
-303 GEPAKA
+303 GEPAKTS
-309 NLFDGISKTWTQE
+309 LFDGISKTWTKE
-322 GSPDIDQSLDKI
+322 GSPDIDQALDKI
-334 ISDFNFNH
+334 ISTFNFNH
-342 PENSLPALL
+342 PDLSLPALL
-351 ALRKKVMALKDSDLK
+351 VLRKKVMALKDSDLK
-366 KDKIKSLDQII
+366 KNKIKSLDHII

-383 MGEMITN
+383 MGEVVTN
-390 QPEAVAG
+390 RAEAVAG
-397 NQYNFRLNVISR
+397 DQYNFRLNMISR
-409 AENHVVLENVKWLN
+409 AESPVVLEHIKWL
-423 TSENINR
+423 TQSEKFNR
-430 KLSKDSLIIIQHDI
+430 KLAKDSLITIQQDI
-444 QIPEDAALTE
+444 QIPADAALTE
-454 PYWLAKPAVNA
+454 PYWLAKPPANA

-471 NDTLI
+471 NDTLV
-476 GLPDTESPLNV
+476 GLPETDSPLNV
-487 LLDLKI
+487 LLTLKI
-493 GSEKF
+493 GSENF

-526 EVKFI
+526 EVKFT
-531 QPLYLVKENEDLKVS
+531 QPLYLVKENEDLRVS
-546 LQVKVN
+546 LNFKVN
-552 SDRPF
+552 SDKPLS
-557 RNGKV
+557 NGRV

-570 LGGGDLQSFNGKYVT
+570 LGGGDLQSVNGKYFT
-585 VDYTIA
+585 VDYIIP

-596 SIRSNRLQLDAD
+596 SIQANRLKLDAN
-608 FVVDGRPYNK
+608 FVADGITYDK

-633 FAPASVIVMKG
+633 FALASVNVMKG
-644 DIQSNVKKVGYI
+644 DIRANVKKVGYI

-664 EFLRMA
+664 EFLRIA
-670 GIQVEVL
+670 GIQVDIL

-683 GKADESGSS
+683 GNVNESGNG

-704 MGVRANN
+704 LGVRANN
-711 TEKNLGR
+711 TEKKLGG
-718 WMPFLWAYVKAG
+718 WMPFLWSYVKGG
-730 GNLVMQYNTNQDV
+730 GNLVMQYNTNQDT

-748 GIYNFRIANKRVT
+748 GIYNLHIANKRVT
-761 EENAAV
+761 EENAEV

-782 ITSNDFNGWVQERGA
+782 ITQNDFNGWVQERGA

-815 TGEEPLQ
+815 TGEEPLK
-822 GSTLYARYGKGNFIY
+822 GSTLYAKYGKGNFIY